1 MHLTYKSNYMKK
13 LFSFFVVFVGI
24 FFSSKI
30 NAQDFRIGFP
40 RIEIGPRPDEK
51 SVSLQSM
58 DVQVEIFGNLSK
70 TTTTLVFSNSSNRNL
85 EGNLVFPLPENTTIS
100 GYAIDINGKLR
111 NAVPI
116 TKARAVEVF
125 ESIQKQNI
133 DPGIVEKVEGNNF
146 RTRIS
151 PIPAKGSRTIQ
162 LSYYQELK
170 LDKSAYQYQLPLD
183 SSKKISKFNLTTKI
197 YNADGKPQLIESPDG
212 SFNFSENSNIYEANL
227 SKTDFMPKKSLIINL
242 PKKPNNVESF
252 VQKNVDGSVY
262 FYANLLVDAKSQ
274 PKVWSKNIGIIWDNS
289 LSGLKRNHKKE
300 LEFLGQIISQQKN
313 LNIEVSLLNISL
325 EKSKV
330 FQIKNGDWSE
340 LKKYLENVTYDGG
353 TNYAKILPANL
364 KADEYLMF
372 SDGISSFGSNIFN
385 IDKPFYTITSSP
397 TSNYGVLKMIA
408 QKVGGKFINLNE
420 NSVENAFKQIN
431 ESSVQFLGIINNVAG
446 EVYPIS
452 TNEVNNGISIAG
464 ISQYPNGKLMMMFGR
479 NGKVKFNKELDLS
492 KATQNLEIS
501 KIWAQSK
508 VNTLELNPEQ
518 NKTEIELIGKQF
530 SIVTSN
536 TSLIVLENVSDYVKY
551 KINPPTELQ
560 NEFNKLSKQGFEQ
573 KETRQADLLKNA
585 IAKAKELKE
594 WWKKDFKY
602 VKPKYPK
609 PVADSANID
618 DVLEGRV
625 YGVQTRTAQ
634 ADMVMPEPQAM
645 PVMAEV
651 EASSNMRIRGVSSL
665 SNSADKKMKSEESS
679 SVPEIKMVNIKSDK
693 EYMKLIEASKNPY
706 QTYLDLRKEYAET
719 PGFYF
724 DVATF
729 FFQKKERE
737 TGLKIL
743 SSIADLGLEDAEL
756 YKMLAYK
763 LKEIEEYQT
772 ELFITKKVLDWRP
785 FDAQSYRDY
794 ALALQDNEQYQPALE
809 HLYKV
814 LTNDYSIEFANRDRD
829 ITEIIVPEINNLIS
843 LHRKELNLS
852 GINKDVIVDIP
863 VDIRV
868 VMNWNK
874 DMTDIDLWVTDP
886 NGEKCFYGH
895 RTTAIGGRIS
905 EDVTQGFGPEQFML
919 KKAIK
924 GKYKIE
930 TNFFA
935 ERQMSISGPTTIS
948 AEIYLMYSSGKQVK
962 KMITFQNNN
971 PNGGGEGI
979 LVGEF
984 EF

>member
-1 MHLTYKSNYMKK
+1 MKR
-13 LFSFFVVFVGI
+13 LFSFFFVFVGM
-24 FFSSKI
+24 FFSTKI
-30 NAQDFRIGFP
+30 NAQDIRIGVP
-40 RIEIGPRPDEK
+40 RIEIGERPDEN

-58 DVQVEIFGNLSK
+58 DVQVEIFGNLAK
-70 TTTTLVFSNSSNRNL
+70 TTTTLVFTNSSNRNL
-85 EGNLVFPLPENTTIS
+85 EGNLVFPLPENTTVS

-111 NAVPI
+111 NAVPV

-125 ESIQKQNI
+125 ESIQKQNV
-133 DPGIVEKVEGNNF
+133 DPGIIEKVEGNNF

-170 LDKSAYQYQLPLD
+170 LDKSSYQYHLPLD
-183 SSKKISKFNLTTKI
+183 SSKKIAKFNLTTKV
-197 YNADGKPQLIESPDG
+197 YNAAGKPQLVETPDG

-227 SKTDFMPKKSLIINL
+227 SKTDFTPKKSLIINL
-242 PKKPNNVESF
+242 PKSPNNVESF

-262 FYANLLVDAKSQ
+262 FYANLLVEGKSQ

-289 LSGLKRNHKKE
+289 LSGLKRNHQKE
-300 LEFLGQIISQQKN
+300 LEFLDKIISQQKS

-325 EKSKV
+325 EKSRL

-353 TNYAKILPANL
+353 TNYAKILPTNL
-364 KADEYLMF
+364 KAEEYLLF

-385 IDKPFYTITSSP
+385 IDKPFYTIASSP

-431 ESSVQFLGIINNVAG
+431 ESSVQFLGIINNTAG

-452 TNEVNNGISIAG
+452 TNDVNNGISIAG
-464 ISQYPNGKLMMMFGR
+464 ISQYPNAKLTMMFGR
-479 NGKVKFNKELDLS
+479 NGKVEFNKELDLS

-508 VNTLELNPEQ
+508 VNYLELNPEQ
-518 NKTEIELIGKQF
+518 NKTEIEEIGKQF

-551 KINPPTELQ
+551 KINPPAELQ

-573 KETRQADLLKNA
+573 KETRKADLLKNA
-585 IAKAKELKE
+585 IAKTKELKE
-594 WWKKDFKY
+594 WWNKDFKY

-609 PVADSANID
+609 PVGDSAMAI
-618 DVLEGRV
+618 EET
-625 YGVQTRTAQ
+625 VQVQ
-634 ADMVMPEPQAM
+634 HVMPEPRTTAVMESESSADIQAM
-645 PVMAEV
+645 VVTANGVRRESRSLGY
-651 EASSNMRIRGVSSL
+651 ASANFVS
-665 SNSADKKMKSEESS
+665 DKKMKDESS
-679 SVPEIKMVNIKSDK
+679 ASVPEIKIVNVKSDK

-706 QTYLDLRKEYAET
+706 QTYLDLRKDYAET
-719 PGFYF
+719 PAYYF

-794 ALALQDNEQYQPALE
+794 ALALQDNEQYQSALE
-809 HLYKV
+809 YLYKV
-814 LTNDYSIEFANRDRD
+814 LTNDYSVEIATRDRD
-829 ITEIIVPEINNLIS
+829 ITEIIVPEINNLVS
-843 LHRKELNLS
+843 LHRRELNLS
-852 GINKDVIVDIP
+852 TINKDIIVELP

-895 RTTAIGGRIS
+895 RTTAIGGRMS

-930 TNFFA
+930 TNFFG
-935 ERQMSISGPTTIS
+935 ERQMSISGSTTIS

-962 KMITFQNNN
+962 KMITFQNNK
-971 PNGGGEGI
+971 PNSGGEGI

>member
-1 MHLTYKSNYMKK
+1 MKK
-13 LFSFFVVFVGI
+13 LFSFFFVFVGM
-24 FFSSKI
+24 FFSTKI
-30 NAQDFRIGFP
+30 NAQDIRIGFP
-40 RIEIGPRPDEK
+40 RIEIGERPDEN

-58 DVQVEIFGNLSK
+58 DVQVEIFGNLAK
-70 TTTTLVFSNSSNRNL
+70 TTTTLVFTNSSSRNL
-85 EGNLVFPLPENTTIS
+85 EGNLVFPLPENTTVS

-111 NAVPI
+111 NAVPV
-116 TKARAVEVF
+116 TKVRAVEVF

-133 DPGIVEKVEGNNF
+133 DPGIIEKVEGNNF

-170 LDKSAYQYQLPLD
+170 LDKSSYQYHLPLD
-183 SSKKISKFNLTTKI
+183 ASKKIAKFNLTTKV
-197 YNADGKPQLIESPDG
+197 YSAAGKPQLVEAPDG
-212 SFNFSENSNIYEANL
+212 SFSFSENSNIYEANL

-242 PKKPNNVESF
+242 PKSPNNVESF

-289 LSGLKRNHKKE
+289 LSGLKRNHQKE
-300 LEFLGQIISQQKN
+300 LEFLDKIISQQKN

-325 EKSKV
+325 EKSRL
-330 FQIKNGDWSE
+330 FQIQNGDWSE

-353 TNYAKILPANL
+353 TNYAKILPTNL
-364 KADEYLMF
+364 KADEYLLF
-372 SDGISSFGSNIFN
+372 SDGISSFGANIFN
-385 IDKPFYTITSSP
+385 VDKPFYTIASSP

-431 ESSVQFLGIINNVAG
+431 ESSVQFLGIINNTAG

-452 TNEVNNGISIAG
+452 TNDVNNGISIAG
-464 ISQYPNGKLMMMFGR
+464 ISQYPNAKLTMMFGR
-479 NGKVKFNKELDLS
+479 NGKVEFNKELDLS

-508 VNTLELNPEQ
+508 VNYLELNPEQ
-518 NKTEIELIGKQF
+518 NKTEIEEIGKQF

-551 KINPPTELQ
+551 KINPPVELQ
-560 NEFNKLSKQGFEQ
+560 NEFNRLSKQGFEQ
-573 KETRQADLLKNA
+573 NETRKADLLKNA
-585 IAKAKELKE
+585 IVKAKELKE

-602 VKPKYPK
+602 IKPKYPK
-609 PVADSANID
+609 PVGDSTTY
-618 DVLEGRV
+618 LEET
-625 YGVQTRTAQ
+625 VQVN
-634 ADMVMPEPQAM
+634 MVMPEPRTTAVMEMESSAEQAM
-645 PVMAEV
+645 VVTANGVRRESRSLGY
-651 EASSNMRIRGVSSL
+651 ASANFV
-665 SNSADKKMKSEESS
+665 ADKKMKDESS
-679 SVPEIKMVNIKSDK
+679 ASVPEIKIVNVKSDK

-706 QTYLDLRKEYAET
+706 QTYLDLRNDYAET
-719 PGFYF
+719 PAYYF

-772 ELFITKKVLDWRP
+772 ELFITKKVLEWRP

-794 ALALQDNEQYQPALE
+794 ALALQDNEQYQSALE
-809 HLYKV
+809 YLYKV
-814 LTNDYSIEFANRDRD
+814 LTNDYSVEITTRDRD
-829 ITEIIVPEINNLIS
+829 ITEIIVPEVNNLIS

-852 GINKDVIVDIP
+852 KINKDIIVDIP

-874 DMTDIDLWVTDP
+874 DMTVIDLWVTDP

-895 RTTAIGGRIS
+895 RTTAIGGRMS

-930 TNFFA
+930 TNFFG

-948 AEIYLMYSSGKQVK
+948 AEIYLMYSSGKQMK
-962 KMITFQNNN
+962 KMITFQNNK
-971 PNGGGEGI
+971 PNSSGEGI

>member
-1 MHLTYKSNYMKK
+1 MKK
-13 LFSFFVVFVGI
+13 LFSFFFVFVGM
-24 FFSSKI
+24 FFSTKI
-30 NAQDFRIGFP
+30 NAQDIRIGFP
-40 RIEIGPRPDEK
+40 RIEIGERPDEN

-58 DVQVEIFGNLSK
+58 DVQVEIFGNLAK
-70 TTTTLVFSNSSNRNL
+70 TTTTLVFTNSSSRNL
-85 EGNLVFPLPENTTIS
+85 EGNLVFPLPENTTVS
-100 GYAIDINGKLR
+100 GYAIDVNGKLR

-116 TKARAVEVF
+116 TKVRAVEVF
-125 ESIQKQNI
+125 ENIQKQNV
-133 DPGIVEKVEGNNF
+133 DPGIIEKVEGNNF

-151 PIPAKGSRTIQ
+151 PILARGSRTIQ

-170 LDKSAYQYQLPLD
+170 LDKSSYQYHLPLD
-183 SSKKISKFNLTTKI
+183 SSKKIAKFNLTTKV
-197 YNADGKPQLIESPDG
+197 YSAAGKPQLVETPDG

-227 SKTDFMPKKSLIINL
+227 SKTDFTPKKSLIINL
-242 PKKPNNVESF
+242 PKSPNNVESF

-262 FYANLLVDAKSQ
+262 FYANLLVEGKSQ

-289 LSGLKRNHKKE
+289 LSGLKRNHQKE
-300 LEFLGQIISQQKN
+300 LEFLDKIISQQKN
-313 LNIEVSLLNISL
+313 LNIEVSLLNIFL
-325 EKSKV
+325 EKSRL

-353 TNYAKILPANL
+353 TNYAKILPTNL
-364 KADEYLMF
+364 KADEYLLF

-385 IDKPFYTITSSP
+385 IDKPFYTIASSP

-408 QKVGGKFINLNE
+408 QKVGGRFINLNE
-420 NSVENAFKQIN
+420 NSAENEFKQIN
-431 ESSVQFLGIINNVAG
+431 ESSVQFLGIINNTAG

-452 TNEVNNGISIAG
+452 TNDVSNGISISG
-464 ISQYPNGKLMMMFGR
+464 ISQYPNAKLTMMFGR
-479 NGKVKFNKELDLS
+479 NGKVEFNKELDLS

-508 VNTLELNPEQ
+508 VNYLELNPEQ
-518 NKTEIELIGKQF
+518 NKTEIEEIGKQF

-551 KINPPTELQ
+551 KINPPAELQ

-573 KETRQADLLKNA
+573 KEIRKNDLLKNA

-609 PVADSANID
+609 PIVDSASVSE
-618 DVLEGRV
+618 VLQGRV
-625 YGVQTRTAQ
+625 QGIAIEER
-634 ADMVMPEPQAM
+634 E
-645 PVMAEV
+645 
-651 EASSNMRIRGVSSL
+651 VSSAEL
-665 SNSADKKMKSEESS
+665 ESVVVSGYALRRSERRANNANMLVADKKMKDESS
-679 SVPEIKMVNIKSDK
+679 ASVPEIKIVNVKSDK

-706 QTYLDLRKEYAET
+706 QTYLDLRKDYAET
-719 PGFYF
+719 PAYYF

-729 FFQKKERE
+729 FFQKKEKE

-772 ELFITKKVLDWRP
+772 ELFITKRVLDWRP

-794 ALALQDNEQYQPALE
+794 ALALQDNEQYQSALE
-809 HLYKV
+809 YLYKV
-814 LTNDYSIEFANRDRD
+814 LTNDYSVEIANRDRD

-852 GINKDVIVDIP
+852 KINKGIIADIP

-868 VMNWNK
+868 VINWNK

-895 RTTAIGGRIS
+895 RTTAIGGRMS

-930 TNFFA
+930 TNFFG

-962 KMITFQNNN
+962 KMITFQNNK
-971 PNGGGEGI
+971 PNSGGEGI

>member
-1 MHLTYKSNYMKK
+1 MKK
-13 LFSFFVVFVGI
+13 LFSFFFVFVGM
-24 FFSSKI
+24 FFSTKI
-30 NAQDFRIGFP
+30 NAQDIRIGFP
-40 RIEIGPRPDEK
+40 RIEIGERPDEN

-58 DVQVEIFGNLSK
+58 DVQVEIFGNLAK
-70 TTTTLVFSNSSNRNL
+70 TTTTLVFTNSSSRNL
-85 EGNLVFPLPENTTIS
+85 EGNLVFPLPENTTVS

-111 NAVPI
+111 NAVPV
-116 TKARAVEVF
+116 TKVRAVEVF
-125 ESIQKQNI
+125 EIIQKQNI
-133 DPGIVEKVEGNNF
+133 DPGIIEKVEGNNF

-170 LDKSAYQYQLPLD
+170 LDKSSYQYHLPLD
-183 SSKKISKFNLTTKI
+183 SSKKIAKFNLTTKV
-197 YNADGKPQLIESPDG
+197 YNAAGKPQLIETPDG

-227 SKTDFMPKKSLIINL
+227 SKKDFTPKKSLIINL
-242 PKKPNNVESF
+242 PKSPNNVESF

-289 LSGLKRNHKKE
+289 LSGLKRNHQKE
-300 LEFLGQIISQQKN
+300 LEFLDKIISQQKN
-313 LNIEVSLLNISL
+313 LNIEVSLLNFSL
-325 EKSKV
+325 EKSRF

-353 TNYAKILPANL
+353 TNYAKILPTNL
-364 KADEYLMF
+364 KADEYLLF

-385 IDKPFYTITSSP
+385 IDKPFYTIASSP

-431 ESSVQFLGIINNVAG
+431 ESSVQFLGIINNTAG

-452 TNEVNNGISIAG
+452 INDVNNGISIAG
-464 ISQYPNGKLMMMFGR
+464 ISQYPNAKLTMMFGR
-479 NGKVKFNKELDLS
+479 NGKVEFNKELDLS

-508 VNTLELNPEQ
+508 VNYLELNPEQ
-518 NKTEIELIGKQF
+518 NKTEIEEIGKQF

-551 KINPPTELQ
+551 KINPPAELQ
-560 NEFNKLSKQGFEQ
+560 NEFNRLSKQGFEQ
-573 KETRQADLLKNA
+573 NETRKADLLKNA

-602 VKPKYPK
+602 IKPKYPK
-609 PVADSANID
+609 PVGDSTTY
-618 DVLEGRV
+618 LEET
-625 YGVQTRTAQ
+625 VQVN
-634 ADMVMPEPQAM
+634 MVMPEPRTTAVMEMESSAEQAM
-645 PVMAEV
+645 VVTANGVRRESRSLGY
-651 EASSNMRIRGVSSL
+651 ASANFV
-665 SNSADKKMKSEESS
+665 ADKKMKDESS
-679 SVPEIKMVNIKSDK
+679 ASVPEIKIVNVKSDK

-706 QTYLDLRKEYAET
+706 QTYLDLRNDYAET
-719 PGFYF
+719 PAYYF

-772 ELFITKKVLDWRP
+772 ELFITKKVLEWRP

-794 ALALQDNEQYQPALE
+794 ALALQDNEQYQSALE
-809 HLYKV
+809 YLYKV
-814 LTNDYSIEFANRDRD
+814 LTNDYSVEITTRDRD
-829 ITEIIVPEINNLIS
+829 ITEIIVPEVNNLIS

-852 GINKDVIVDIP
+852 KINKDIIVDIP

-895 RTTAIGGRIS
+895 RTTAIGGRMS

-930 TNFFA
+930 TNFFG

-948 AEIYLMYSSGKQVK
+948 AEIYLMYSSGKQMK
-962 KMITFQNNN
+962 KMITFQNNK
-971 PNGGGEGI
+971 PNSSGEGI

>member
-1 MHLTYKSNYMKK
+1 M
-13 LFSFFVVFVGI
+13 
-24 FFSSKI
+24 FFSTKI
-30 NAQDFRIGFP
+30 NAQDIRIGFP
-40 RIEIGPRPDEK
+40 RIEIGERPDEN

-58 DVQVEIFGNLSK
+58 DVQVEIFGNLAK
-70 TTTTLVFSNSSNRNL
+70 TTTTLVFTNSSSRNL
-85 EGNLVFPLPENTTIS
+85 EGNLVFPLPENTTVS

-111 NAVPI
+111 NAVPV
-116 TKARAVEVF
+116 TKVRAVEVF
-125 ESIQKQNI
+125 EIIQKQNI
-133 DPGIVEKVEGNNF
+133 DPGIIEKVEGNNF

-170 LDKSAYQYQLPLD
+170 LDKSSYQYHLPLD
-183 SSKKISKFNLTTKI
+183 ASKKIAKFNLTTKV
-197 YNADGKPQLIESPDG
+197 YSAAGKPQLVEAPDG
-212 SFNFSENSNIYEANL
+212 SFSFSENSNIYEANL

-242 PKKPNNVESF
+242 PKSPNNVESF

-289 LSGLKRNHKKE
+289 LSGLKRNHQKE
-300 LEFLGQIISQQKN
+300 LEFLDKIISQQKN

-325 EKSKV
+325 EKSRL
-330 FQIKNGDWSE
+330 FQIQNGDWSE

-353 TNYAKILPANL
+353 TNYAKILPTNL
-364 KADEYLMF
+364 KADEYLLF
-372 SDGISSFGSNIFN
+372 SDGISSFGANIFN
-385 IDKPFYTITSSP
+385 VDKPFYTIASSP

-431 ESSVQFLGIINNVAG
+431 ESSVQFLGIINNTAG

-452 TNEVNNGISIAG
+452 TNDVNNGISIAG
-464 ISQYPNGKLMMMFGR
+464 ISQYPNAKLTMMFGR
-479 NGKVKFNKELDLS
+479 NGKVEFNKELDLS

-508 VNTLELNPEQ
+508 VNYLELNLEQ
-518 NKTEIELIGKQF
+518 HKTEIEEIGKQF

-551 KINPPTELQ
+551 KINPPAELQ
-560 NEFNKLSKQGFEQ
+560 NEFNRLSKQGFEQ
-573 KETRQADLLKNA
+573 NETRKADLLKNA

-602 VKPKYPK
+602 IKPKYPK
-609 PVADSANID
+609 PVGDSTTY
-618 DVLEGRV
+618 LEET
-625 YGVQTRTAQ
+625 VQVN
-634 ADMVMPEPQAM
+634 MVMPEPRTTAVMEMESRAEQAM
-645 PVMAEV
+645 VVTANGVRRESRSLGY
-651 EASSNMRIRGVSSL
+651 ASANFV
-665 SNSADKKMKSEESS
+665 ADKKMKDESS
-679 SVPEIKMVNIKSDK
+679 ASVPEIKIVNVKSDK

-706 QTYLDLRKEYAET
+706 QTYLDLRNDYAET
-719 PGFYF
+719 PAYYF

-772 ELFITKKVLDWRP
+772 ELFITKKVLEWRP

-794 ALALQDNEQYQPALE
+794 ALALQDNEQYQSALE
-809 HLYKV
+809 YLYKV
-814 LTNDYSIEFANRDRD
+814 LTNDYSVEIATRDRN
-829 ITEIIVPEINNLIS
+829 ITEIIVPEINNLVS

-852 GINKDVIVDIP
+852 KINKDIIVDIP

-895 RTTAIGGRIS
+895 RTTAIGGRMS

-930 TNFFA
+930 TNFFG

-962 KMITFQNNN
+962 KMITFQNNK
-971 PNGGGEGI
+971 PNSSGEGI

>member
-1 MHLTYKSNYMKK
+1 MKK
-13 LFSFFVVFVGI
+13 LFSFFFVFVGM
-24 FFSSKI
+24 FFSTKI
-30 NAQDFRIGFP
+30 NAQDIRIGFP
-40 RIEIGPRPDEK
+40 RIEIGERPDEN

-58 DVQVEIFGNLSK
+58 DVQVEIFGNLAK
-70 TTTTLVFSNSSNRNL
+70 TTTTIVFTNSSSRNL
-85 EGNLVFPLPENTTIS
+85 EGNLVFPLPENTTVS

-111 NAVPI
+111 NAVPV
-116 TKARAVEVF
+116 TKVRAVEVF

-133 DPGIVEKVEGNNF
+133 DPGIIEKVEGNNF

-170 LDKSAYQYQLPLD
+170 LDKSSYQYHLPLD
-183 SSKKISKFNLTTKI
+183 SSKKIAKFNLTTKV
-197 YNADGKPQLIESPDG
+197 YNAAGKPQLIETPDG

-227 SKTDFMPKKSLIINL
+227 SKTDFTPKKSLIINL
-242 PKKPNNVESF
+242 PKSPNNVESF

-289 LSGLKRNHKKE
+289 LSGLKRNHQKE
-300 LEFLGQIISQQKN
+300 LEFLDKIISQQKN
-313 LNIEVSLLNISL
+313 LNIEVSLLNFSL
-325 EKSKV
+325 EKSRF

-353 TNYAKILPANL
+353 TNYAKILPASL
-364 KADEYLMF
+364 KADEYLLF

-385 IDKPFYTITSSP
+385 IDKPFYTIASSP

-431 ESSVQFLGIINNVAG
+431 ESSVQFLGIINNTAG

-452 TNEVNNGISIAG
+452 TNDVNNGISISG
-464 ISQYPNGKLMMMFGR
+464 ISQYPNAKLMMMFGR
-479 NGKVKFNKELDLS
+479 NGKVEFNKELDLS

-508 VNTLELNPEQ
+508 VNYLELNLEQ
-518 NKTEIELIGKQF
+518 YKTEIEEIGKQF

-551 KINPPTELQ
+551 KINPPAELQ
-560 NEFNKLSKQGFEQ
+560 SEFNKLSKQGFEQ
-573 KETRQADLLKNA
+573 NETRKADLLKNA

-602 VKPKYPK
+602 IKPKYPK
-609 PVADSANID
+609 PVGDSTTY
-618 DVLEGRV
+618 LEET
-625 YGVQTRTAQ
+625 VQVN
-634 ADMVMPEPQAM
+634 MVMPEPRTTAVMEMESSAEQAM
-645 PVMAEV
+645 VVTANGVRRESRSLGY
-651 EASSNMRIRGVSSL
+651 ASANFV
-665 SNSADKKMKSEESS
+665 ADKKMKDETSA
-679 SVPEIKMVNIKSDK
+679 SVPEIKIVNVKSDK

-706 QTYLDLRKEYAET
+706 QTYLDLRKDYAET
-719 PGFYF
+719 PAYYF

-729 FFQKKERE
+729 FFQKKEKE

-794 ALALQDNEQYQPALE
+794 ALALQDNEQYQSALE
-809 HLYKV
+809 YLYKV
-814 LTNDYSIEFANRDRD
+814 LTNDYSVEIANRDRD
-829 ITEIIVPEINNLIS
+829 ITEIIVPEVNNLIS

-852 GINKDVIVDIP
+852 KINKDIIVDIP

-895 RTTAIGGRIS
+895 RTTAIGGRMS

-930 TNFFA
+930 TNFFG

-962 KMITFQNNN
+962 KMITFQNNK
-971 PNGGGEGI
+971 PNSGGEGI

>member
-1 MHLTYKSNYMKK
+1 M
-13 LFSFFVVFVGI
+13 LFST
-24 FFSSKI
+24 KI
-30 NAQDFRIGFP
+30 IAQDIRIGFP
-40 RIEIGPRPDEK
+40 RIEIGERPDEN

-58 DVQVEIFGNLSK
+58 DVQVEIFGNLAK
-70 TTTTLVFSNSSNRNL
+70 TTTTLVFTNSSSRNL
-85 EGNLVFPLPENTTIS
+85 EGNLVFPLPENTTVS

-111 NAVPI
+111 NAVPV

-133 DPGIVEKVEGNNF
+133 DPGIIEKVEGNNF

-170 LDKSAYQYQLPLD
+170 LDKSSYQYHLPLD
-183 SSKKISKFNLTTKI
+183 SSKKIAKFNLTTKV
-197 YNADGKPQLIESPDG
+197 YSAAGKPQLVETPDG

-227 SKTDFMPKKSLIINL
+227 SKTDFTPKKSLIINL
-242 PKKPNNVESF
+242 PKSPNNVESF

-262 FYANLLVDAKSQ
+262 FYANLLVEGKSQ

-289 LSGLKRNHKKE
+289 LSGLKRNHQKE
-300 LEFLGQIISQQKN
+300 LEFLDKIISQQKN
-313 LNIEVSLLNISL
+313 LNIEVSLLNFSL
-325 EKSKV
+325 EKSRF

-353 TNYAKILPANL
+353 TNYAKILPASL
-364 KADEYLMF
+364 KADEYLLF

-385 IDKPFYTITSSP
+385 IDKPFYTIASSP

-431 ESSVQFLGIINNVAG
+431 ESSVQFLGIINNTAG

-452 TNEVNNGISIAG
+452 TNDVNNGISISG
-464 ISQYPNGKLMMMFGR
+464 ISQYPNAKLMMMFGR
-479 NGKVKFNKELDLS
+479 NGKVEFNKELDLS

-508 VNTLELNPEQ
+508 VNYLELNLEQ
-518 NKTEIELIGKQF
+518 YKTEIEEIGKQF

-551 KINPPTELQ
+551 KINPPAELQ
-560 NEFNKLSKQGFEQ
+560 NEFNRLSKQGFEQ
-573 KETRQADLLKNA
+573 NETRKADLLKNA

-602 VKPKYPK
+602 IKPKYPK
-609 PVADSANID
+609 PVGDSTTY
-618 DVLEGRV
+618 LEET
-625 YGVQTRTAQ
+625 VQVN
-634 ADMVMPEPQAM
+634 MVMPEPRTTAVMEMESSAEQAM
-645 PVMAEV
+645 VVTANGVRRESRSLGY
-651 EASSNMRIRGVSSL
+651 ASANFV
-665 SNSADKKMKSEESS
+665 ADKKMKDESS
-679 SVPEIKMVNIKSDK
+679 ASVPEIKIVNVKSDK

-706 QTYLDLRKEYAET
+706 QTYLDLRKDYAET
-719 PGFYF
+719 PAYYF

-729 FFQKKERE
+729 FFQKKEKE

-794 ALALQDNEQYQPALE
+794 ALALQDNEQYQSALE
-809 HLYKV
+809 YLYKV
-814 LTNDYSIEFANRDRD
+814 LTNDYSVEIANRDRD
-829 ITEIIVPEINNLIS
+829 ITEIIVPEVNNLIS

-852 GINKDVIVDIP
+852 KINKDIIVDIP

-895 RTTAIGGRIS
+895 RTTAIGGRMS

-930 TNFFA
+930 TNFFG

-962 KMITFQNNN
+962 KMITFQNNK
-971 PNGGGEGI
+971 PNSGGEGI

>member
-1 MHLTYKSNYMKK
+1 MKK

-30 NAQDFRIGFP
+30 NAQDIRIGFP

-58 DVQVEIFGNLSK
+58 DVQVEIFGNLAK
-70 TTTTLVFSNSSNRNL
+70 TTTTLIFSNSSNRNL

-111 NAVPI
+111 NAVPV

-170 LDKSAYQYQLPLD
+170 LYKSAYQYQLPLD
-183 SSKKISKFNLTTKI
+183 SSKKIEKFNLITKV

-227 SKTDFMPKKSLIINL
+227 SKTDFTPKKSLIINL

-262 FYANLLVDAKSQ
+262 FYANFLVDAKFQ
-274 PKVWSKNIGIIWDNS
+274 PKVWSKNMGIIWDNS

-300 LEFLGQIISQQKN
+300 LEFLGQIISQEKN

-353 TNYAKILPANL
+353 TNYAKILPTNL

-464 ISQYPNGKLMMMFGR
+464 ISQYPNAKLTMMFGR
-479 NGKVKFNKELDLS
+479 NGKVEFNKELDLS
-492 KATQNLEIS
+492 KATQNLEII

-551 KINPPTELQ
+551 KINPPAELQ

-573 KETRQADLLKNA
+573 KEIRKNDLLKNA
-585 IAKAKELKE
+585 VAKAKELKE

-602 VKPKYPK
+602 IKPKYPK
-609 PVADSANID
+609 PVADSTTY
-618 DVLEGRV
+618 LEET
-625 YGVQTRTAQ
+625 VQVN
-634 ADMVMPEPQAM
+634 MVMPEPQAM
-645 PVMAEV
+645 PVMA

-794 ALALQDNEQYQPALE
+794 ALALQDNEQYQSALE

-886 NGEKCFYGH
+886 NVEKCFYGH

>member
-1 MHLTYKSNYMKK
+1 MKK
-13 LFSFFVVFVGI
+13 LFSFFVLFVGI

-30 NAQDFRIGFP
+30 IAQDIRIGIP
-40 RIEIGPRPDEK
+40 RIEIGDRPDEK
-51 SVSLQSM
+51 SVHLQSM
-58 DVQVEIFGNLSK
+58 DVQVEIFGNLAK
-70 TTTTLVFSNSSNRNL
+70 TTTTLVFANSSSRNL
-85 EGNLVFPLPENTTIS
+85 EGNLVFPLPENTTVS
-100 GYAIDINGKLR
+100 GYAIDMNGKLR
-111 NAVPI
+111 DAVAV

-125 ESIQKQNI
+125 ESIQKQNV
-133 DPGIVEKVEGNNF
+133 DPGIIEKVEGNNF

-151 PIPAKGSRTIQ
+151 PIPGRGTRTIQ

-170 LDKSAYQYQLPLD
+170 LSKSAYQYHLPLD
-183 SSKKISKFNLTTKI
+183 SSKKISKFNLTTKV
-197 YNADGKPQLIESPDG
+197 YNSTGKPQLIESPDG
-212 SFNFSENSNIYEANL
+212 SFNFSENSNIYEASL
-227 SKTDFMPKKSLIINL
+227 SKTDFTPKKSLLINV
-242 PKKPNNVESF
+242 PKTENRVELF
-252 VQKNVDGSVY
+252 IQKNIDGSVY
-262 FYANLLVDAKSQ
+262 FYANALVDEKPQA
-274 PKVWSKNIGIIWDNS
+274 KVWSKNIGIIWDNS

-300 LEFLGQIISQQKN
+300 LELLDKLISQQKN
-313 LNIEVSLLNISL
+313 LNIEVSLLNITL
-325 EKSKV
+325 GKGRL
-330 FQIKNGDWSE
+330 FQIKNGEWSE
-340 LKKYLENVTYDGG
+340 LKNYLENVTYDGG
-353 TNYAKILPANL
+353 TNYAKILPTNL
-364 KADEYLMF
+364 KADEYLLF

-385 IDKPFYTITSSP
+385 VDKPFYTVASSP

-408 QKVGGKFINLNE
+408 QKVGGKLINLNE
-420 NSVENAFKQIN
+420 SSVENAFKQLN
-431 ESSVQFLGIINNVAG
+431 ASSAQFLGIINNTAG

-464 ISQYPNGKLMMMFGR
+464 ISQYPNAKLTMMFGR
-479 NGKVKFNKELDLS
+479 NGKVEFQKELDLG
-492 KATQNLEIS
+492 KAVQNLDIS

-508 VNTLELNPEQ
+508 VNVLELNSEQ
-518 NKTEIELIGKQF
+518 NKTEIEEIGKQF
-530 SIVTSN
+530 SIVTSH

-560 NEFNKLSKQGFEQ
+560 KEYNDLLKQGVLN
-573 KETRQADLLKNA
+573 KENRKADLLQNA

-594 WWKKDFKY
+594 WWKKDFKP
-602 VKPKYPK
+602 VKSKYPK
-609 PVADSANID
+609 PVTDSTSVDRI
-618 DVLEGRV
+618 LEGRV
-625 YGVQTRTAQ
+625 PGIQNENSERNARYAQETVMYDVISGTSGVANVM
-634 ADMVMPEPQAM
+634 MVRN
-645 PVMAEV
+645 
-651 EASSNMRIRGVSSL
+651 ASLEKN
-665 SNSADKKMKSEESS
+665 MKSEESV

-719 PGFYF
+719 PAYYF
-724 DVATF
+724 DVAAF

-737 TGLKIL
+737 IGLKIL

-763 LKEIEEYQT
+763 LKEIEEYPT
-772 ELFITKKVLDWRP
+772 ELFITKKILDWRP

-794 ALALQDNEQYQPALE
+794 ALALQDNGQYQTALE

-814 LTNDYSIEFANRDRD
+814 LTNDYSVEIANRDRD
-829 ITEIIVPEINNLIS
+829 ITEIIVPEVNNLVS
-843 LHRKELNLS
+843 LYRKDLNLA
-852 GINKDVIVDIP
+852 GINKDIIVDIP

-895 RTTAIGGRIS
+895 RTTAIGGRMS

-971 PNGGGEGI
+971 PDRGGEGI

>member
-1 MHLTYKSNYMKK
+1 MKK
-13 LFSFFVVFVGI
+13 LFSFFVLFVGI

-30 NAQDFRIGFP
+30 IAQDIRIGIP
-40 RIEIGPRPDEK
+40 RIEIGDRPDEK
-51 SVSLQSM
+51 SVHLQSM
-58 DVQVEIFGNLSK
+58 DVQVEIFGNLAK
-70 TTTTLVFSNSSNRNL
+70 TTTTLVFANSSSRNL
-85 EGNLVFPLPENTTIS
+85 EGNLVFPLPENTTVS
-100 GYAIDINGKLR
+100 GYAIDMNGKLR
-111 NAVPI
+111 DAVAV
-116 TKARAVEVF
+116 TKTRAVEVF
-125 ESIQKQNI
+125 ESIQKQNV
-133 DPGIVEKVEGNNF
+133 DPGIIEKVEGNNF

-151 PIPAKGSRTIQ
+151 PISGRGTRTIQ

-170 LDKSAYQYQLPLD
+170 LSKSAYQYHLPLD
-183 SSKKISKFNLTTKI
+183 SSKKISKFNLTTKV
-197 YNADGKPQLIESPDG
+197 YNSTGKPQLIESPDG
-212 SFNFSENSNIYEANL
+212 SFNFSENSNIYEASL
-227 SKTDFMPKKSLIINL
+227 SKTDFTPKKSLLINV
-242 PKKPNNVESF
+242 PKTENRVELF
-252 VQKNVDGSVY
+252 IQKNIDGSVY
-262 FYANLLVDAKSQ
+262 FYANALVDEKPQA
-274 PKVWSKNIGIIWDNS
+274 KVWSKNIGIIWDNS

-300 LEFLGQIISQQKN
+300 LELLDKLISQQKN
-313 LNIEVSLLNISL
+313 LNIEVSLLNITL
-325 EKSKV
+325 GKGRL
-330 FQIKNGDWSE
+330 FQIKNGEWSE
-340 LKKYLENVTYDGG
+340 LKNYLENVTYDGG
-353 TNYAKILPANL
+353 TNYAKILPTNL
-364 KADEYLMF
+364 KADEYLLF

-385 IDKPFYTITSSP
+385 VDKPFYTVASSP
-397 TSNYGVLKMIA
+397 ASNYGVLKMIA
-408 QKVGGKFINLNE
+408 QKVGGKLINLNE
-420 NSVENAFKQIN
+420 NSVENAFKQLN
-431 ESSVQFLGIINNVAG
+431 ASSAQFLGIINNTAG

-464 ISQYPNGKLMMMFGR
+464 ISQYPNAKLTMMFGR
-479 NGKVKFNKELDLS
+479 NGKVEFQKELDLG
-492 KATQNLEIS
+492 KAVQNLEIS

-508 VNTLELNPEQ
+508 VNVLELNSEQ
-518 NKTEIELIGKQF
+518 NKMEIEEIGKQF
-530 SIVTSN
+530 SIVTSR

-560 NEFNKLSKQGFEQ
+560 KEYNDLLKQGVLD
-573 KETRQADLLKNA
+573 KENRKADLLQNA

-594 WWKKDFKY
+594 WWKKDFKP
-602 VKPKYPK
+602 VKSKYPK
-609 PVADSANID
+609 PVTDSTSVDRI
-618 DVLEGRV
+618 LEGRV
-625 YGVQTRTAQ
+625 LGIQNENRERNARYAQETVMYDVISGTSGVANVM
-634 ADMVMPEPQAM
+634 MVRN
-645 PVMAEV
+645 
-651 EASSNMRIRGVSSL
+651 ASLEKN
-665 SNSADKKMKSEESS
+665 MKSEESV

-719 PGFYF
+719 PAYYF

-737 TGLKIL
+737 IGLKIL

-763 LKEIEEYQT
+763 LKEIEEYPT
-772 ELFITKKVLDWRP
+772 ELFITKKILDWRP

-794 ALALQDNEQYQPALE
+794 ALALQDNGQYQTALE

-814 LTNDYSIEFANRDRD
+814 LTNDYSVEIANRDRD
-829 ITEIIVPEINNLIS
+829 ITEIIVPEVNNLVS
-843 LHRKELNLS
+843 LHRKDLNLA
-852 GINKDVIVDIP
+852 GINKDIIVDIP

-895 RTTAIGGRIS
+895 RTTAIGGRMS

-971 PNGGGEGI
+971 PDRGGEGI

>member
-1 MHLTYKSNYMKK
+1 MKK
-13 LFSFFVVFVGI
+13 LFSFFFVFVGM
-24 FFSSKI
+24 FFSTKI
-30 NAQDFRIGFP
+30 NAQDIRIGFP
-40 RIEIGPRPDEK
+40 RIEIGERPDEN

-58 DVQVEIFGNLSK
+58 DVQVEIFGNLAK
-70 TTTTLVFSNSSNRNL
+70 TTTTLVFTNSSSRNL
-85 EGNLVFPLPENTTIS
+85 EGNLVFPLPENTTVS

-111 NAVPI
+111 NAVPV
-116 TKARAVEVF
+116 TKVRAVEVF

-133 DPGIVEKVEGNNF
+133 DPGIIEKVEGNNF

-170 LDKSAYQYQLPLD
+170 LDKSSYQYHLPLD
-183 SSKKISKFNLTTKI
+183 SSKKIAKFNLTTKV
-197 YNADGKPQLIESPDG
+197 YSVAGKPQLVETPDG

-227 SKTDFMPKKSLIINL
+227 SKTDFTPKKSLIINL
-242 PKKPNNVESF
+242 PKSPNNVESF

-262 FYANLLVDAKSQ
+262 FYANLLVEGKSQ

-289 LSGLKRNHKKE
+289 LSGLKRNHQKE
-300 LEFLGQIISQQKN
+300 LEFLDKIISQQKN

-325 EKSKV
+325 EKSRL

-340 LKKYLENVTYDGG
+340 LKKYLENATYDGG
-353 TNYAKILPANL
+353 TNYAKILPTNL
-364 KADEYLMF
+364 KADEYLLF

-385 IDKPFYTITSSP
+385 IDKPFYTIASSP

-431 ESSVQFLGIINNVAG
+431 ESSVQFLGIINNTAG

-452 TNEVNNGISIAG
+452 TNDVNNGISIAG
-464 ISQYPNGKLMMMFGR
+464 ISQYPNAKLTMMFGR
-479 NGKVKFNKELDLS
+479 NGKVEFNKELDLS

-508 VNTLELNPEQ
+508 VNYLELNPEQ
-518 NKTEIELIGKQF
+518 NKIEIEEIGKQF

-551 KINPPTELQ
+551 KINPPAELQ

-573 KETRQADLLKNA
+573 KETRKADLLKNA
-585 IAKAKELKE
+585 IAKTKELKE

-609 PVADSANID
+609 PVVDSAMAI
-618 DVLEGRV
+618 EE
-625 YGVQTRTAQ
+625 TAQ
-634 ADMVMPEPQAM
+634 VQHVMPEPRTTAVMESESSADIQAM
-645 PVMAEV
+645 VVTANGVRRESRSLGY
-651 EASSNMRIRGVSSL
+651 ASANFVS
-665 SNSADKKMKSEESS
+665 DKKMKDQSS
-679 SVPEIKMVNIKSDK
+679 ASVPEIKIVNVKSDK

-706 QTYLDLRKEYAET
+706 QTYLDLRKDYAET
-719 PGFYF
+719 PAYYF

-729 FFQKKERE
+729 FFRKKERE

-794 ALALQDNEQYQPALE
+794 ALALQDNEQYQTALE
-809 HLYKV
+809 YLYKV
-814 LTNDYSIEFANRDRD
+814 LTNDYSVEIANRDRD
-829 ITEIIVPEINNLIS
+829 ITEIIVPEINNLVS
-843 LHRKELNLS
+843 LYRKELDLS
-852 GINKDVIVDIP
+852 KINKDIIADIP

-886 NGEKCFYGH
+886 NGEKCFYGN
-895 RTTAIGGRIS
+895 RTTGIGGRMS

-930 TNFFA
+930 TNFFG
-935 ERQMSISGPTTIS
+935 ERQMSISGSTTIS

-962 KMITFQNNN
+962 KMITFQNNK
-971 PNGGGEGI
+971 PNSGGEGI

>member
-1 MHLTYKSNYMKK
+1 MKK
-13 LFSFFVVFVGI
+13 LFSFFFVFVGM
-24 FFSSKI
+24 FFSTKI
-30 NAQDFRIGFP
+30 NAQDIRIGFP
-40 RIEIGPRPDEK
+40 RIEIGERPDEN

-58 DVQVEIFGNLSK
+58 DVQVEIFGNLAK
-70 TTTTLVFSNSSNRNL
+70 TTTTLVFTNSSSRNL
-85 EGNLVFPLPENTTIS
+85 EGNLVFPLPENTTVS

-111 NAVPI
+111 NAVPV
-116 TKARAVEVF
+116 TKVRAVEVF

-133 DPGIVEKVEGNNF
+133 DPGIIEKVEGNNF

-170 LDKSAYQYQLPLD
+170 LDKSSYQYHLPLD
-183 SSKKISKFNLTTKI
+183 SSKKIAKFNLTTKVF
-197 YNADGKPQLIESPDG
+197 NAAGKPQLVETPDG

-227 SKTDFMPKKSLIINL
+227 SKTDFTPKKSLIINL
-242 PKKPNNVESF
+242 PKSPNNVESF
-252 VQKNVDGSVY
+252 VQKNVDGSFY

-289 LSGLKRNHKKE
+289 LSGLKRNHQKE
-300 LEFLGQIISQQKN
+300 LEFLDKIISQQKN

-325 EKSKV
+325 EKSRL

-353 TNYAKILPANL
+353 TNYAKILPTNL
-364 KADEYLMF
+364 KADEYLLF

-385 IDKPFYTITSSP
+385 IDKPFYTIASSP

-408 QKVGGKFINLNE
+408 QKAGGKFINLNE

-431 ESSVQFLGIINNVAG
+431 ESSVQFLGIINNTAG

-452 TNEVNNGISIAG
+452 TNDVSNGISIAG
-464 ISQYPNGKLMMMFGR
+464 ISQYPNAKLTMMFGR
-479 NGKVKFNKELDLS
+479 NGKVEFNKELDLS

-508 VNTLELNPEQ
+508 VNYLELNPEQ
-518 NKTEIELIGKQF
+518 NKTEIEEIGKQF

-551 KINPPTELQ
+551 KINPPAELQ

-573 KETRQADLLKNA
+573 KETRKADLLKNA
-585 IAKAKELKE
+585 IVKAKELKE

-609 PVADSANID
+609 PVTDSITY
-618 DVLEGRV
+618 LEE
-625 YGVQTRTAQ
+625 TAQ
-634 ADMVMPEPQAM
+634 VNMVMPEPRAM
-645 PVMAEV
+645 AAMEV
-651 EASSNMRIRGVSSL
+651 RTEGSPTTTSNMRIRGASSL
-665 SNSADKKMKSEESS
+665 NNSVDKKMKDESS
-679 SVPEIKMVNIKSDK
+679 ASVPEIKIVNVKSDK
-693 EYMKLIEASKNPY
+693 QYMKLIEASKNPY
-706 QTYLDLRKEYAET
+706 QTYLDLRKDYAET
-719 PGFYF
+719 PAYYF

-729 FFQKKERE
+729 FFQKKEKE

-794 ALALQDNEQYQPALE
+794 ALSLQDNEQYQSALE

-814 LTNDYSIEFANRDRD
+814 LTNDYSVEIANRDRD
-829 ITEIIVPEINNLIS
+829 ITEIIVPEVNNLIS

-852 GINKDVIVDIP
+852 KINKDIIVDIP

-895 RTTAIGGRIS
+895 RTTAIGGRMS

-930 TNFFA
+930 TNFFG

-962 KMITFQNNN
+962 KMITFQNNK
-971 PNGGGEGI
+971 PNSGGEGI

>member
-1 MHLTYKSNYMKK
+1 MKK
-13 LFSFFVVFVGI
+13 LFSFFFVFVGML
-24 FFSSKI
+24 FSTKI
-30 NAQDFRIGFP
+30 NAQDIRIGFP
-40 RIEIGPRPDEK
+40 RIEIGERPDEN

-58 DVQVEIFGNLSK
+58 DVQVEIFGNLAK
-70 TTTTLVFSNSSNRNL
+70 TTTTLVFTNSSNRNL
-85 EGNLVFPLPENTTIS
+85 EGNLVFPLPENTTVS

-111 NAVPI
+111 NAVPV

-125 ESIQKQNI
+125 ESIQKQNV
-133 DPGIVEKVEGNNF
+133 DPGIIEKVEGNNF

-151 PIPAKGSRTIQ
+151 PIPAKGSRMIQ

-170 LDKSAYQYQLPLD
+170 LDKSSYQYHLSLD
-183 SSKKISKFNLTTKI
+183 SSKKIAKFNLTTKV
-197 YNADGKPQLIESPDG
+197 YNATGKPQLVETPDG

-227 SKTDFMPKKSLIINL
+227 SKTDFTPKKSLIINL
-242 PKKPNNVESF
+242 PKSPNNVESF

-262 FYANLLVDAKSQ
+262 FYANSLVEAKSQ
-274 PKVWSKNIGIIWDNS
+274 PKVWSKNIGVIWDNS
-289 LSGLKRNHKKE
+289 LSGLKRNHQKE
-300 LEFLGQIISQQKN
+300 LEFLDKIISKQKN

-325 EKSKV
+325 EKSRL

-353 TNYAKILPANL
+353 TNYAKILPTNL
-364 KADEYLMF
+364 KAEEYLLF

-385 IDKPFYTITSSP
+385 IDKPFYTIASSP

-431 ESSVQFLGIINNVAG
+431 ESSVQFLGIINNTAG

-452 TNEVNNGISIAG
+452 TNDVNNGISIAG
-464 ISQYPNGKLMMMFGR
+464 ISQYPNAKLTMMFGR
-479 NGKVKFNKELDLS
+479 NGKVEFNKELDLS

-508 VNTLELNPEQ
+508 VNYLELNPEQ
-518 NKTEIELIGKQF
+518 NKTEIEEIGKQF

-551 KINPPTELQ
+551 KINPPAELQ

-573 KETRQADLLKNA
+573 KETRKADLLKNA
-585 IAKAKELKE
+585 IAKTKELKE

-609 PVADSANID
+609 PVVDSAMAI
-618 DVLEGRV
+618 EE
-625 YGVQTRTAQ
+625 TAQ
-634 ADMVMPEPQAM
+634 VQHVMPEPRTTAVMESESSADIQAM
-645 PVMAEV
+645 VVTANGVRRESRSLGY
-651 EASSNMRIRGVSSL
+651 ASANFVS
-665 SNSADKKMKSEESS
+665 DKKMKDQSS
-679 SVPEIKMVNIKSDK
+679 ASVPEIKIVNVKSDK

-706 QTYLDLRKEYAET
+706 QTYLDLRKDYAET
-719 PGFYF
+719 PAYYF

-794 ALALQDNEQYQPALE
+794 ALALQDNEQYQTALE
-809 HLYKV
+809 YLYKV
-814 LTNDYSIEFANRDRD
+814 LTNDYSVEIANRDRD
-829 ITEIIVPEINNLIS
+829 ITEIIVPEINNLVS
-843 LHRKELNLS
+843 LYRKELDLS
-852 GINKDVIVDIP
+852 KINKDIIADIP

-886 NGEKCFYGH
+886 NGEKCFYGN
-895 RTTAIGGRIS
+895 RTTGIGGRMS

-930 TNFFA
+930 TNFFG
-935 ERQMSISGPTTIS
+935 ERQMSISGSTTIS

-962 KMITFQNNN
+962 KMITFQNNK
-971 PNGGGEGI
+971 PNSGGEGI

>member
-1 MHLTYKSNYMKK
+1 M
-13 LFSFFVVFVGI
+13 
-24 FFSSKI
+24 
-30 NAQDFRIGFP
+30 
-40 RIEIGPRPDEK
+40 
-51 SVSLQSM
+51 
-58 DVQVEIFGNLSK
+58 
-70 TTTTLVFSNSSNRNL
+70 
-85 EGNLVFPLPENTTIS
+85 
-100 GYAIDINGKLR
+100 
-111 NAVPI
+111 

-125 ESIQKQNI
+125 ESIQKQNV
-133 DPGIVEKVEGNNF
+133 DPGIIEKVEGNNF

-170 LDKSAYQYQLPLD
+170 LDKSSYQYHLPLD
-183 SSKKISKFNLTTKI
+183 SSKKIAKFNLTTKVF
-197 YNADGKPQLIESPDG
+197 NAAGKPQLVETPDG

-227 SKTDFMPKKSLIINL
+227 SKTDFTSKKSLIINL
-242 PKKPNNVESF
+242 PKSPNNVESF
-252 VQKNVDGSVY
+252 VQKNVDGSFY

-289 LSGLKRNHKKE
+289 LSGLKRNHQKE
-300 LEFLGQIISQQKN
+300 LEFLDKIISQQKN

-325 EKSKV
+325 EKSRL

-353 TNYAKILPANL
+353 TNYAKILPTNL
-364 KADEYLMF
+364 KADEYLLF

-385 IDKPFYTITSSP
+385 IDKPFYTIASSP

-408 QKVGGKFINLNE
+408 QKAGGKFINLNE

-431 ESSVQFLGIINNVAG
+431 ESSVQFLGIINNTAG

-452 TNEVNNGISIAG
+452 TNDVSNGISIAG
-464 ISQYPNGKLMMMFGR
+464 ISQYPNAKLTMMFGR
-479 NGKVKFNKELDLS
+479 NGNVEFNKELDLS

-508 VNTLELNPEQ
+508 VNYLELNPEQ
-518 NKTEIELIGKQF
+518 NKTEIEEIGKQF

-551 KINPPTELQ
+551 KINPPAELQ

-573 KETRQADLLKNA
+573 KETRKADLLKNA

-609 PVADSANID
+609 PVADSVLVSVA
-618 DVLEGRV
+618 LEGRAEGIAIEEREV
-625 YGVQTRTAQ
+625 SADIQAVSVTAYGTTRR
-634 ADMVMPEPQAM
+634 ESR
-645 PVMAEV
+645 
-651 EASSNMRIRGVSSL
+651 ASSANMLVT
-665 SNSADKKMKSEESS
+665 DKKMKDVSS
-679 SVPEIKMVNIKSDK
+679 ASVPEIKIVNVKSDK

-706 QTYLDLRKEYAET
+706 QTYLDLRKDYAET
-719 PGFYF
+719 PAYYF

-772 ELFITKKVLDWRP
+772 ELFITKKILDWRP

-794 ALALQDNEQYQPALE
+794 ALALQDNEQYQSALE
-809 HLYKV
+809 YLYKV
-814 LTNDYSIEFANRDRD
+814 LTNDYSVEIANRDRD
-829 ITEIIVPEINNLIS
+829 ITEIIVPEVNNLIS

-852 GINKDVIVDIP
+852 KINKDIIVDIP

-886 NGEKCFYGH
+886 NGEKCFY
-895 RTTAIGGRIS
+895 
-905 EDVTQGFGPEQFML
+905 
-919 KKAIK
+919 
-924 GKYKIE
+924 
-930 TNFFA
+930 
-935 ERQMSISGPTTIS
+935 
-948 AEIYLMYSSGKQVK
+948 
-962 KMITFQNNN
+962 
-971 PNGGGEGI
+971 
-979 LVGEF
+979 
-984 EF
+984 

>member
-1 MHLTYKSNYMKK
+1 MKK
-13 LFSFFVVFVGI
+13 LFSFFFVFVGM
-24 FFSSKI
+24 FFSTKI
-30 NAQDFRIGFP
+30 NAQDIRIGFP
-40 RIEIGPRPDEK
+40 RIEIGERPDEN

-58 DVQVEIFGNLSK
+58 DVQVEIFGNLAK
-70 TTTTLVFSNSSNRNL
+70 TTTTLVFTNSSSRNL
-85 EGNLVFPLPENTTIS
+85 EGNLVFPLPENTTVS

-111 NAVPI
+111 NAVPV

-125 ESIQKQNI
+125 ESIQKQNV
-133 DPGIVEKVEGNNF
+133 DPGIIEKVEGNNF

-170 LDKSAYQYQLPLD
+170 LDKSSYQYHLPLD
-183 SSKKISKFNLTTKI
+183 SSKKIAKFNLTTKV
-197 YNADGKPQLIESPDG
+197 YNAAGKPQLIETPDG

-227 SKTDFMPKKSLIINL
+227 SKTDFTPKKSLIINL
-242 PKKPNNVESF
+242 LKSPNNVESF

-274 PKVWSKNIGIIWDNS
+274 LKVWSKNIGIIWDNS
-289 LSGLKRNHKKE
+289 LSGLKRNHQKE
-300 LEFLGQIISQQKN
+300 LEFLDKIISQQKN

-325 EKSKV
+325 EKSRL

-353 TNYAKILPANL
+353 TNYAKILPTNL
-364 KADEYLMF
+364 KADEYLLF

-385 IDKPFYTITSSP
+385 IDKPFYTIASSP

-431 ESSVQFLGIINNVAG
+431 ESSVQFLGIINNTAG

-452 TNEVNNGISIAG
+452 TDDVNNGISIAG
-464 ISQYPNGKLMMMFGR
+464 ISQYPNAKLTMMFGR
-479 NGKVKFNKELDLS
+479 NGKVEFNKELDLS

-508 VNTLELNPEQ
+508 VNYLELNPEQ
-518 NKTEIELIGKQF
+518 NKTEIEEIGKQF

-551 KINPPTELQ
+551 KINPPAELQ
-560 NEFNKLSKQGFEQ
+560 SEFNKLSKQGFEQ
-573 KETRQADLLKNA
+573 KETRKADLLKNA
-585 IAKAKELKE
+585 IAKTKELKE

-609 PVADSANID
+609 PVVDSAMAI
-618 DVLEGRV
+618 EE
-625 YGVQTRTAQ
+625 TAQ
-634 ADMVMPEPQAM
+634 VQHVMPEPRTTAVMESESSADIQAM
-645 PVMAEV
+645 VVTANGVRRESRSLGY
-651 EASSNMRIRGVSSL
+651 ASANFVS
-665 SNSADKKMKSEESS
+665 DKKMKDQSS
-679 SVPEIKMVNIKSDK
+679 ASVPEIKIVNVKSDK

-706 QTYLDLRKEYAET
+706 QTYLDLRKDYAET
-719 PGFYF
+719 PAYYF

-794 ALALQDNEQYQPALE
+794 ALALQDNEQYQSALE
-809 HLYKV
+809 YLYKV
-814 LTNDYSIEFANRDRD
+814 LTNDYSVEIATRDRD
-829 ITEIIVPEINNLIS
+829 ITEIIVPEINNLVS

-852 GINKDVIVDIP
+852 KINKDIIVELP

-886 NGEKCFYGH
+886 NGEKCYYGH
-895 RTTAIGGRIS
+895 RTTAIGGRMS

-930 TNFFA
+930 TNFFG

-962 KMITFQNNN
+962 KMITFQNNK
-971 PNGGGEGI
+971 PNSGGTGI

>member
-1 MHLTYKSNYMKK
+1 M
-13 LFSFFVVFVGI
+13 
-24 FFSSKI
+24 FFSTKI
-30 NAQDFRIGFP
+30 NAQDIRIGFP
-40 RIEIGPRPDEK
+40 RIEIGERPDEN

-58 DVQVEIFGNLSK
+58 DVQVEIFGNLAK
-70 TTTTLVFSNSSNRNL
+70 TTTTLVFTNSSSRNL
-85 EGNLVFPLPENTTIS
+85 EGNLVFPLPENTTVS

-111 NAVPI
+111 NAVPV
-116 TKARAVEVF
+116 TKVRAVEVF
-125 ESIQKQNI
+125 EIIQKQNI
-133 DPGIVEKVEGNNF
+133 DPGIIEKVEGNNF

-170 LDKSAYQYQLPLD
+170 LDKSSYQYHLPLD
-183 SSKKISKFNLTTKI
+183 SSKKIAKFNLTTKV
-197 YNADGKPQLIESPDG
+197 YNAAGKPQLIETPDG

-227 SKTDFMPKKSLIINL
+227 SKTDFTPKKSLIINL
-242 PKKPNNVESF
+242 PKSPNNVESF

-289 LSGLKRNHKKE
+289 LSGLKRNHQKE
-300 LEFLGQIISQQKN
+300 LEFLDKIISQQKN
-313 LNIEVSLLNISL
+313 LNIEVSLLNFSL
-325 EKSKV
+325 EKSRF

-353 TNYAKILPANL
+353 TNYAKILPTNL
-364 KADEYLMF
+364 KADEYLLF

-385 IDKPFYTITSSP
+385 IDKPFYTIASSP

-431 ESSVQFLGIINNVAG
+431 ESSVQFLGIINNTAG

-452 TNEVNNGISIAG
+452 INDVNNGISIAG
-464 ISQYPNGKLMMMFGR
+464 ISQYPNAKLTMMFGR
-479 NGKVKFNKELDLS
+479 NGKVEFNKELDLS

-508 VNTLELNPEQ
+508 VNYLELNPEQ
-518 NKTEIELIGKQF
+518 NKTEIEEIGKQF

-551 KINPPTELQ
+551 KINPPAELQ
-560 NEFNKLSKQGFEQ
+560 NEFNRLSKQGFEQ
-573 KETRQADLLKNA
+573 NETRKADLLKNA

-602 VKPKYPK
+602 IKPKYPK
-609 PVADSANID
+609 PVGDSTTY
-618 DVLEGRV
+618 LEET
-625 YGVQTRTAQ
+625 VQVN
-634 ADMVMPEPQAM
+634 MVMPEPRTTAVMEMESSAEQAM
-645 PVMAEV
+645 VVTANGVRRESRSLCY
-651 EASSNMRIRGVSSL
+651 ASANFV
-665 SNSADKKMKSEESS
+665 ADKKMKDESS
-679 SVPEIKMVNIKSDK
+679 ASVPEIKIVNVKSDK

-706 QTYLDLRKEYAET
+706 QTYLDLRNDYAET
-719 PGFYF
+719 PAYYF

-772 ELFITKKVLDWRP
+772 ELFITKKVLEWRP

-794 ALALQDNEQYQPALE
+794 ALALQDNEQYQSALE
-809 HLYKV
+809 YLYKV
-814 LTNDYSIEFANRDRD
+814 LTNDYSVEITTRDRD
-829 ITEIIVPEINNLIS
+829 ITEIIVPEVNNLIS

-852 GINKDVIVDIP
+852 KINKDIIVDIP

-895 RTTAIGGRIS
+895 RTTAIGGRMS

-930 TNFFA
+930 TNFFG

-948 AEIYLMYSSGKQVK
+948 AEIYLMYSSGKQMK
-962 KMITFQNNN
+962 KMITFQNNK
-971 PNGGGEGI
+971 PNSSGEGI

>member
-1 MHLTYKSNYMKK
+1 MKK
-13 LFSFFVVFVGI
+13 LFSFFFVFVGM
-24 FFSSKI
+24 FFSTKI
-30 NAQDFRIGFP
+30 NAQDIRIGFP
-40 RIEIGPRPDEK
+40 RIEIGERPDEN

-58 DVQVEIFGNLSK
+58 NVQVEIFGNLAK
-70 TTTTLVFSNSSNRNL
+70 TTTTLVFTNSSSRNL
-85 EGNLVFPLPENTTIS
+85 EGNLVFPLPENTTVS

-111 NAVPI
+111 NAVPV
-116 TKARAVEVF
+116 TKVRAVEVF

-133 DPGIVEKVEGNNF
+133 DPGIIEKVEGNNF

-170 LDKSAYQYQLPLD
+170 LDKSSYQYHLPLD
-183 SSKKISKFNLTTKI
+183 SSKKIAKFNLTTKV
-197 YNADGKPQLIESPDG
+197 YNAAGKPQLIETPDG

-227 SKTDFMPKKSLIINL
+227 SKTDFTPKKSLIINL
-242 PKKPNNVESF
+242 PKSPNNVESF

-289 LSGLKRNHKKE
+289 LSGLKRNHQKE
-300 LEFLGQIISQQKN
+300 LEFLDKIISQQKN
-313 LNIEVSLLNISL
+313 LNIEVSLLNFSL
-325 EKSKV
+325 EKSRF

-353 TNYAKILPANL
+353 TNYAKILPASL
-364 KADEYLMF
+364 KADEYLLF

-385 IDKPFYTITSSP
+385 IDKPFYTIASSP

-431 ESSVQFLGIINNVAG
+431 ESSVQFLGIINNTAG

-452 TNEVNNGISIAG
+452 TNDVNNGISISG
-464 ISQYPNGKLMMMFGR
+464 ISQYPNAKLMMMFGR
-479 NGKVKFNKELDLS
+479 NGKVEFNKELDLS

-508 VNTLELNPEQ
+508 VNYLELNLEQ
-518 NKTEIELIGKQF
+518 YKTEIEEIGKQF

-551 KINPPTELQ
+551 KINPPAELQ
-560 NEFNKLSKQGFEQ
+560 SEFNKLSKQGFEQ
-573 KETRQADLLKNA
+573 NETRKADLLKNA

-602 VKPKYPK
+602 IKPKYPK
-609 PVADSANID
+609 PVGDSTTY
-618 DVLEGRV
+618 LEET
-625 YGVQTRTAQ
+625 VQVN
-634 ADMVMPEPQAM
+634 MVMPEPRTTAVMEMESSAEQAM
-645 PVMAEV
+645 VVTANGVRRESRSLGY
-651 EASSNMRIRGVSSL
+651 ASANFV
-665 SNSADKKMKSEESS
+665 ADKKMKDESS
-679 SVPEIKMVNIKSDK
+679 ASVPEIKIVNVKSDK

-706 QTYLDLRKEYAET
+706 QTYLDLRKDYAET
-719 PGFYF
+719 PAYYF

-729 FFQKKERE
+729 FFQKKEKE

-794 ALALQDNEQYQPALE
+794 ALALQDNEQYQSALE
-809 HLYKV
+809 YLYKV
-814 LTNDYSIEFANRDRD
+814 LTNDYSVEIANRDRD
-829 ITEIIVPEINNLIS
+829 ITEIIVPEVNNLIS

-852 GINKDVIVDIP
+852 KINKDIIVDIP

-895 RTTAIGGRIS
+895 RTTAIGGRMS

-930 TNFFA
+930 TNFFG

-962 KMITFQNNN
+962 KMITFQNNK
-971 PNGGGEGI
+971 PNSGGEGI

>member
-1 MHLTYKSNYMKK
+1 MKK
-13 LFSFFVVFVGI
+13 LFSFFFVFVGM
-24 FFSSKI
+24 FFSTKI
-30 NAQDFRIGFP
+30 NAQDIRIGFP
-40 RIEIGPRPDEK
+40 RIEIGERPDEN

-58 DVQVEIFGNLSK
+58 DVQIEIFGNLAK
-70 TTTTLVFSNSSNRNL
+70 TTTTLVFMNSSSRNL
-85 EGNLVFPLPENTTIS
+85 EGNLVFPLPENTTVN

-111 NAVPI
+111 NAVPV

-125 ESIQKQNI
+125 ESIQKQNV
-133 DPGIVEKVEGNNF
+133 DPGIIEKVEGNNF

-170 LDKSAYQYQLPLD
+170 LDKSSYQYHLPLD
-183 SSKKISKFNLTTKI
+183 SSKKIAKFNLTTKV
-197 YNADGKPQLIESPDG
+197 YNAAEKPQLIETPDG

-227 SKTDFMPKKSLIINL
+227 SKTDFTPKKSLIINL
-242 PKKPNNVESF
+242 PKSPNNVESF

-289 LSGLKRNHKKE
+289 LSGLKRNHQKE
-300 LEFLGQIISQQKN
+300 LEFLDKIISQQKN

-325 EKSKV
+325 EKSRL

-353 TNYAKILPANL
+353 TNYAKILPTNL
-364 KADEYLMF
+364 KADEYLLF

-385 IDKPFYTITSSP
+385 IDKSFYTIASSP

-431 ESSVQFLGIINNVAG
+431 ESSVQFLGIINNTAG

-452 TNEVNNGISIAG
+452 TNDVNNGISISG
-464 ISQYPNGKLMMMFGR
+464 ISQYPNAKLMMMFGR
-479 NGKVKFNKELDLS
+479 NGKVEFNKELDLS

-508 VNTLELNPEQ
+508 VNYLELNLEQ
-518 NKTEIELIGKQF
+518 YKTEIEEIGKQF

-551 KINPPTELQ
+551 KINPPAELQ
-560 NEFNKLSKQGFEQ
+560 SEFNKLSKQGFEQ
-573 KETRQADLLKNA
+573 NETRKADLLKNA

-602 VKPKYPK
+602 IKPKYPK
-609 PVADSANID
+609 PVGDSTTY
-618 DVLEGRV
+618 LEET
-625 YGVQTRTAQ
+625 VQVN
-634 ADMVMPEPQAM
+634 MVMPEPRTTAVMEMESSAEQAM
-645 PVMAEV
+645 VVTANGVRRESRSLGY
-651 EASSNMRIRGVSSL
+651 ASANFV
-665 SNSADKKMKSEESS
+665 ADKKMKDESS
-679 SVPEIKMVNIKSDK
+679 ASVPEIKIVNVKSDK

-706 QTYLDLRKEYAET
+706 QTYLDLRKDYAET
-719 PGFYF
+719 PAYYF

-729 FFQKKERE
+729 FFQKKEKE

-794 ALALQDNEQYQPALE
+794 ALALQDNEQYQSALE

-814 LTNDYSIEFANRDRD
+814 LTNDYSIEIANRDRD
-829 ITEIIVPEINNLIS
+829 ITEIIVPEVNNLIS

-852 GINKDVIVDIP
+852 KINKDIIVDIP

-895 RTTAIGGRIS
+895 RTTAIGGRMS

-930 TNFFA
+930 TNFFG

-962 KMITFQNNN
+962 KMITFQNNK
-971 PNGGGEGI
+971 PNSGGEGI

>member
-1 MHLTYKSNYMKK
+1 MKK
-13 LFSFFVVFVGI
+13 LFSFFFVFVGM
-24 FFSSKI
+24 FFSTKI
-30 NAQDFRIGFP
+30 NAQDIRIGFP
-40 RIEIGPRPDEK
+40 RIEIGERPDEN

-58 DVQVEIFGNLSK
+58 DVQVEIFGNLAK
-70 TTTTLVFSNSSNRNL
+70 TTTTLVFTNSSSRNL
-85 EGNLVFPLPENTTIS
+85 EGNLVFPLPENTTVS

-111 NAVPI
+111 NAVPV
-116 TKARAVEVF
+116 TKVRAVEVF

-133 DPGIVEKVEGNNF
+133 DPGIIEKVEGNNF

-170 LDKSAYQYQLPLD
+170 LDKSSYQYHLPLD
-183 SSKKISKFNLTTKI
+183 SSKKIAKFNLTTKV
-197 YNADGKPQLIESPDG
+197 YSAAGKPQLVETPDG

-227 SKTDFMPKKSLIINL
+227 SKTDFTPKKSLIINL
-242 PKKPNNVESF
+242 PKSPNNVESF

-262 FYANLLVDAKSQ
+262 FYANLLVEGKSQ

-289 LSGLKRNHKKE
+289 LSGLKRNHQKE
-300 LEFLGQIISQQKN
+300 LEFLDKIISQQKN

-325 EKSKV
+325 EKSRL

-340 LKKYLENVTYDGG
+340 LKKYLENATYDGG
-353 TNYAKILPANL
+353 TNYAKILPTNL
-364 KADEYLMF
+364 KADEYLLF

-385 IDKPFYTITSSP
+385 IDKPFYTIASSP

-431 ESSVQFLGIINNVAG
+431 ESSVQFLGIINNTAG

-452 TNEVNNGISIAG
+452 TNDVNNGISIAG
-464 ISQYPNGKLMMMFGR
+464 ISQYPNAKLTMMFGR
-479 NGKVKFNKELDLS
+479 NGKVEFNKELDLS

-508 VNTLELNPEQ
+508 VNYLELNPEQ
-518 NKTEIELIGKQF
+518 NKTEIEEIGKQF

-551 KINPPTELQ
+551 KINPPAELQ

-573 KETRQADLLKNA
+573 KETRKADLLKNA
-585 IAKAKELKE
+585 IAKTKELKE

-609 PVADSANID
+609 PVVDSAMAI
-618 DVLEGRV
+618 EE
-625 YGVQTRTAQ
+625 TAQ
-634 ADMVMPEPQAM
+634 VQHVMPEPGTTAVMESESSADIQAM
-645 PVMAEV
+645 VVTANGVRRESRSLGY
-651 EASSNMRIRGVSSL
+651 ASANFVS
-665 SNSADKKMKSEESS
+665 DKKMKDQSS
-679 SVPEIKMVNIKSDK
+679 ASVPEIKIVNVKSDK

-706 QTYLDLRKEYAET
+706 QTYLDLRKDYAET
-719 PGFYF
+719 PAYYF

-794 ALALQDNEQYQPALE
+794 ALALQDNEQYQTALE
-809 HLYKV
+809 YLYKV
-814 LTNDYSIEFANRDRD
+814 LTNDYSVEIANRDRD
-829 ITEIIVPEINNLIS
+829 ITEIIVPEINNLVS
-843 LHRKELNLS
+843 LYRKELDLS
-852 GINKDVIVDIP
+852 KINKDIIADIP

-886 NGEKCFYGH
+886 NGEKCFYGN
-895 RTTAIGGRIS
+895 RTTGIGGRMS

-930 TNFFA
+930 TNFFG
-935 ERQMSISGPTTIS
+935 ERQMSISGSTTIS

-962 KMITFQNNN
+962 KMITFQNNK
-971 PNGGGEGI
+971 PNSGGEGI

>member
-1 MHLTYKSNYMKK
+1 M
-13 LFSFFVVFVGI
+13 
-24 FFSSKI
+24 FFSTKI
-30 NAQDFRIGFP
+30 NAQDIRIGFP
-40 RIEIGPRPDEK
+40 RIEIGERPDEN

-58 DVQVEIFGNLSK
+58 DVQVEIFGNLAK
-70 TTTTLVFSNSSNRNL
+70 TTTTLVFTNSSSRNL
-85 EGNLVFPLPENTTIS
+85 EGNLVFPLPENTTVS

-111 NAVPI
+111 NAVPV
-116 TKARAVEVF
+116 TKVRAVEVF

-133 DPGIVEKVEGNNF
+133 DPGIIEKVEGNNF

-170 LDKSAYQYQLPLD
+170 LDKSSYQYHLPLD
-183 SSKKISKFNLTTKI
+183 SSKKIAKFNLTTKV
-197 YNADGKPQLIESPDG
+197 YNAAGKPQLIETPDG

-227 SKTDFMPKKSLIINL
+227 SKTDFTPKKSLIINL
-242 PKKPNNVESF
+242 PKSPNNVESF

-289 LSGLKRNHKKE
+289 LSGLKRNHQKE
-300 LEFLGQIISQQKN
+300 LEFLDKIISQQKN
-313 LNIEVSLLNISL
+313 LNIEVSLLNFSL
-325 EKSKV
+325 EKSRF

-353 TNYAKILPANL
+353 TNYAKILPASL
-364 KADEYLMF
+364 KADEYLLF

-385 IDKPFYTITSSP
+385 IDKPFYTIASSP

-431 ESSVQFLGIINNVAG
+431 ESSVQFLGIINNTAG

-452 TNEVNNGISIAG
+452 TNDVNNGISISG
-464 ISQYPNGKLMMMFGR
+464 ISQYPNAKLMMMFGR
-479 NGKVKFNKELDLS
+479 NGKVEFNKELDLS

-508 VNTLELNPEQ
+508 VNYLELNLEQ
-518 NKTEIELIGKQF
+518 HKTEIEEIGKQF

-536 TSLIVLENVSDYVKY
+536 TSFIVLENVSDYVKY
-551 KINPPTELQ
+551 KINPPAELQ
-560 NEFNKLSKQGFEQ
+560 NEFNKLSKQGFAQ
-573 KETRQADLLKNA
+573 KETRKADLLKNA

-609 PVADSANID
+609 PVADSASVSE
-618 DVLEGRV
+618 VLQGRV
-625 YGVQTRTAQ
+625 QGIAIEER
-634 ADMVMPEPQAM
+634 E
-645 PVMAEV
+645 
-651 EASSNMRIRGVSSL
+651 VSSAEL
-665 SNSADKKMKSEESS
+665 ESVVVSGYAPRRSERSANNANMLVADKKMKDESS
-679 SVPEIKMVNIKSDK
+679 ASVPEIKIVNVKSDK
-693 EYMKLIEASKNPY
+693 DYMKLIEASKNLY
-706 QTYLDLRKEYAET
+706 QTYLDLRKDYAET
-719 PGFYF
+719 PAYYF

-763 LKEIEEYQT
+763 FKEIKEYQT

-794 ALALQDNEQYQPALE
+794 ALALQDNEQYQSALE
-809 HLYKV
+809 YLYKV
-814 LTNDYSIEFANRDRD
+814 LTNDYSVEIATRDRD

-852 GINKDVIVDIP
+852 KIKKDIIADIP

-895 RTTAIGGRIS
+895 RTTAIGGRMS

-930 TNFFA
+930 TNFFG

-948 AEIYLMYSSGKQVK
+948 AEIYLMYSSGKQMK
-962 KMITFQNNN
+962 KMITFQNNK
-971 PNGGGEGI
+971 PNSSGEGI

>member
-1 MHLTYKSNYMKK
+1 MKK
-13 LFSFFVVFVGI
+13 LFSFFFVFVGM
-24 FFSSKI
+24 FFSTKI
-30 NAQDFRIGFP
+30 NAQDIRIGFP
-40 RIEIGPRPDEK
+40 RIEIGERPDEN

-58 DVQVEIFGNLSK
+58 DVQVEIFGNLAK
-70 TTTTLVFSNSSNRNL
+70 TTTTLVFTNSSSRNL
-85 EGNLVFPLPENTTIS
+85 EGNLVFPLPENTTVS

-111 NAVPI
+111 NAVPV
-116 TKARAVEVF
+116 TKVRAVEVF

-133 DPGIVEKVEGNNF
+133 DPGIIEKVEGNNF

-170 LDKSAYQYQLPLD
+170 LDKSSYQYHLPLD
-183 SSKKISKFNLTTKI
+183 SSKKIAKFNLTTKV
-197 YNADGKPQLIESPDG
+197 YNAAGKPQLIETPDG

-227 SKTDFMPKKSLIINL
+227 SKTDFTPKKSLIINL
-242 PKKPNNVESF
+242 PKSPNNVESF

-274 PKVWSKNIGIIWDNS
+274 PKVWSNNIGIIWDNS
-289 LSGLKRNHKKE
+289 LSGLKRNHQKE
-300 LEFLGQIISQQKN
+300 LEFLDKIISQQKN
-313 LNIEVSLLNISL
+313 LNIEVSLLNFSL
-325 EKSKV
+325 EKSRF
-330 FQIKNGDWSE
+330 FQIKIGDWSE

-353 TNYAKILPANL
+353 TNYAKILPASL
-364 KADEYLMF
+364 KADEYLLF

-385 IDKPFYTITSSP
+385 IDKPFYTIASSP

-431 ESSVQFLGIINNVAG
+431 ESSVQFLGIINNTAG

-452 TNEVNNGISIAG
+452 TNDVNNGISISG
-464 ISQYPNGKLMMMFGR
+464 ISQYPNAKLMMMFGR
-479 NGKVKFNKELDLS
+479 NGKVEFNKELDLS

-508 VNTLELNPEQ
+508 VNYLELNLEQ
-518 NKTEIELIGKQF
+518 YKTEIEEIGKQF

-551 KINPPTELQ
+551 KINPPAELQ
-560 NEFNKLSKQGFEQ
+560 SEFNKLSKQGFEQ
-573 KETRQADLLKNA
+573 NETRKADLLKNA

-602 VKPKYPK
+602 IKPKYPK
-609 PVADSANID
+609 PVGDSTTY
-618 DVLEGRV
+618 LEET
-625 YGVQTRTAQ
+625 VQVN
-634 ADMVMPEPQAM
+634 MVMPEPRTTAVMEMESSAEQAM
-645 PVMAEV
+645 VVTANGVRRESRSLGY
-651 EASSNMRIRGVSSL
+651 ASANFV
-665 SNSADKKMKSEESS
+665 ADKKMKDETSA
-679 SVPEIKMVNIKSDK
+679 SVPEIKIVNVKSDK

-706 QTYLDLRKEYAET
+706 QTYLDLRKDYAET
-719 PGFYF
+719 PAYYF

-729 FFQKKERE
+729 FFQKKEKE

-794 ALALQDNEQYQPALE
+794 ALALQDNEQYQSALE
-809 HLYKV
+809 YLYKV
-814 LTNDYSIEFANRDRD
+814 LTNDYSVEIANRDRD
-829 ITEIIVPEINNLIS
+829 ITEIIVPEVNNLIS

-852 GINKDVIVDIP
+852 KINKDIIVDIP

-895 RTTAIGGRIS
+895 RTTAIGGRMS

-930 TNFFA
+930 TNFFG

-962 KMITFQNNN
+962 KMITFQNNK
-971 PNGGGEGI
+971 PNSGGEGI

>member
-1 MHLTYKSNYMKK
+1 MKK
-13 LFSFFVVFVGI
+13 LFSFFFVFVGM
-24 FFSSKI
+24 FFSTKI
-30 NAQDFRIGFP
+30 NAQHIRIGFP
-40 RIEIGPRPDEK
+40 RIEIGERPDEN

-58 DVQVEIFGNLSK
+58 DVQVEIFGNLAK
-70 TTTTLVFSNSSNRNL
+70 TTTTLVFTNSSSRNL
-85 EGNLVFPLPENTTIS
+85 EGNLVFPLPENTTVS

-111 NAVPI
+111 NAVPV

-125 ESIQKQNI
+125 ESIQKQNV
-133 DPGIVEKVEGNNF
+133 DPGIIEKVEGNNF

-170 LDKSAYQYQLPLD
+170 LDKSSYQYHLPLD
-183 SSKKISKFNLTTKI
+183 SSKKIAKFNLTTKVF
-197 YNADGKPQLIESPDG
+197 NAAGKPQLVETPDG

-227 SKTDFMPKKSLIINL
+227 SKTDFTPKKSLIINL
-242 PKKPNNVESF
+242 PKSPNNVESF
-252 VQKNVDGSVY
+252 VQKNVDGSFY

-289 LSGLKRNHKKE
+289 LSGLKRNHQKE
-300 LEFLGQIISQQKN
+300 LEFLDKIISQQKN

-325 EKSKV
+325 EKSRL

-353 TNYAKILPANL
+353 TNYAKILPTNL
-364 KADEYLMF
+364 KADEYLLF

-385 IDKPFYTITSSP
+385 IDKPFYTIASSP

-408 QKVGGKFINLNE
+408 QKAGGKFINLNE

-431 ESSVQFLGIINNVAG
+431 ESSVQFLGIINNTAG

-452 TNEVNNGISIAG
+452 TNDVSNGISIAG
-464 ISQYPNGKLMMMFGR
+464 ISQYPNAKLTMMFGR
-479 NGKVKFNKELDLS
+479 NGKVEFNKELDLS

-508 VNTLELNPEQ
+508 VNYLELNPEQ
-518 NKTEIELIGKQF
+518 NKTEIEEIGKQF

-551 KINPPTELQ
+551 KINPPAELQ

-573 KETRQADLLKNA
+573 KETRKADLLKNA

-609 PVADSANID
+609 PVADSVLVSVA
-618 DVLEGRV
+618 LEGRAEGIAIEEREV
-625 YGVQTRTAQ
+625 SADIQAVSVTAYGTTRR
-634 ADMVMPEPQAM
+634 ESR
-645 PVMAEV
+645 
-651 EASSNMRIRGVSSL
+651 ASSANMLVT
-665 SNSADKKMKSEESS
+665 DKKMKDVSS
-679 SVPEIKMVNIKSDK
+679 ASVPEIKIVNVKSDK

-706 QTYLDLRKEYAET
+706 QTYLDLRKDYAET
-719 PGFYF
+719 PAYYF

-794 ALALQDNEQYQPALE
+794 ALALQDNEQYQSALE

-814 LTNDYSIEFANRDRD
+814 LTNDYSIEIANRDRD

-852 GINKDVIVDIP
+852 KINKDIIVDIP

-886 NGEKCFYGH
+886 NGEKCYYGH
-895 RTTAIGGRIS
+895 RSTAIGGRMS

-930 TNFFA
+930 TNFFG

-962 KMITFQNNN
+962 KMITFQNNK
-971 PNGGGEGI
+971 PNSGGEGI

-984 EF
+984 EFQ

>member
-1 MHLTYKSNYMKK
+1 MKK
-13 LFSFFVVFVGI
+13 LFSFFFVFVGM
-24 FFSSKI
+24 FFSTKI
-30 NAQDFRIGFP
+30 NAQDIRIGFP
-40 RIEIGPRPDEK
+40 RIEIGERPDEN

-58 DVQVEIFGNLSK
+58 DVQVEIFGNLAK
-70 TTTTLVFSNSSNRNL
+70 TTTTLVFTNSSSRNL
-85 EGNLVFPLPENTTIS
+85 EGNLVFPLPENTTVS

-111 NAVPI
+111 NAVPV
-116 TKARAVEVF
+116 TKVRAVEVF

-133 DPGIVEKVEGNNF
+133 DPGIIEKVEGNNF

-170 LDKSAYQYQLPLD
+170 LDKSSYQYHLPLD
-183 SSKKISKFNLTTKI
+183 SSKKIAKFNLTTKV
-197 YNADGKPQLIESPDG
+197 YNAAGKPQLIETPDG

-227 SKTDFMPKKSLIINL
+227 SKTDFTPKKSLIINL
-242 PKKPNNVESF
+242 PKSPNNVESF

-289 LSGLKRNHKKE
+289 LSGLKRNHQKE
-300 LEFLGQIISQQKN
+300 LEFLDKIISQQKN
-313 LNIEVSLLNISL
+313 LNIEVSLLNFSL
-325 EKSKV
+325 EKSRF

-353 TNYAKILPANL
+353 TNYAKILPASL
-364 KADEYLMF
+364 KADEYLLF

-385 IDKPFYTITSSP
+385 IDKPFYTIASSP

-431 ESSVQFLGIINNVAG
+431 ESSVQFLGIINNTAG

-452 TNEVNNGISIAG
+452 TNDVNNGISISG
-464 ISQYPNGKLMMMFGR
+464 ISQYPNAKLMMMFGR
-479 NGKVKFNKELDLS
+479 NGKVEFNKELDLS

-508 VNTLELNPEQ
+508 VNYLELNLEQ
-518 NKTEIELIGKQF
+518 HKTEIEEIGKQF

-536 TSLIVLENVSDYVKY
+536 TSFIVLENVSDYVKY
-551 KINPPTELQ
+551 KINPPAELQ
-560 NEFNKLSKQGFEQ
+560 NEFNKLSKQGFAQ
-573 KETRQADLLKNA
+573 KETRKADLLKNA

-609 PVADSANID
+609 PVADSASVSE
-618 DVLEGRV
+618 VLQGRV
-625 YGVQTRTAQ
+625 QGIAIEER
-634 ADMVMPEPQAM
+634 E
-645 PVMAEV
+645 
-651 EASSNMRIRGVSSL
+651 VSSAEL
-665 SNSADKKMKSEESS
+665 ESVVVSGYAPRRSERSANNANMLVADKKMKDESS
-679 SVPEIKMVNIKSDK
+679 ASVPEIKIVNVKSDK
-693 EYMKLIEASKNPY
+693 DYMKLIEASKNLY
-706 QTYLDLRKEYAET
+706 QTYLDLRKDYAET
-719 PGFYF
+719 PAYYF

-763 LKEIEEYQT
+763 FKEIKEYQT

-794 ALALQDNEQYQPALE
+794 ALALQDNEQYQSALE
-809 HLYKV
+809 YLYKV
-814 LTNDYSIEFANRDRD
+814 LTNDYSVEIATRDRD

-852 GINKDVIVDIP
+852 KIKKDIIADIP

-895 RTTAIGGRIS
+895 RTTAIGGRMS

-930 TNFFA
+930 TNFFG

-948 AEIYLMYSSGKQVK
+948 AEIYLMYSSGKQMK
-962 KMITFQNNN
+962 KMITFQNNK
-971 PNGGGEGI
+971 PNSSGEGI

>member
-1 MHLTYKSNYMKK
+1 MKK
-13 LFSFFVVFVGI
+13 LFSFFFVFVGM
-24 FFSSKI
+24 FFSTKI
-30 NAQDFRIGFP
+30 NAQDIRIGFP
-40 RIEIGPRPDEK
+40 RIEIGERPDEN

-58 DVQVEIFGNLSK
+58 NVQVEIFGNLAK
-70 TTTTLVFSNSSNRNL
+70 TTTTLVFTNSSSRNL
-85 EGNLVFPLPENTTIS
+85 EGNLVFPLPENTTVS

-111 NAVPI
+111 NAVPV
-116 TKARAVEVF
+116 TKVRAVEVF

-133 DPGIVEKVEGNNF
+133 DPGIIEKVEGNNF

-170 LDKSAYQYQLPLD
+170 LDKSSYQYHLPLD
-183 SSKKISKFNLTTKI
+183 SSKKIAKFNLITKV
-197 YNADGKPQLIESPDG
+197 YNAAGKPQLVETPDG

-227 SKTDFMPKKSLIINL
+227 SKTDFTPKKSLIINL
-242 PKKPNNVESF
+242 PKSPNNVESF

-289 LSGLKRNHKKE
+289 LSGLKRNHQKE
-300 LEFLGQIISQQKN
+300 LEFLDKIISQQKN
-313 LNIEVSLLNISL
+313 LNIEVSLLNIYL
-325 EKSKV
+325 EKSRL

-353 TNYAKILPANL
+353 TNYAKILPTNL
-364 KADEYLMF
+364 KANEYLLF

-385 IDKPFYTITSSP
+385 IDKPFYTIASSP

-408 QKVGGKFINLNE
+408 QKIGGKFINLNE

-431 ESSVQFLGIINNVAG
+431 ESSVQFLGIINNTAG

-452 TNEVNNGISIAG
+452 INDVNNGISIAG
-464 ISQYPNGKLMMMFGR
+464 ISQYPNAKLTMMFGR
-479 NGKVKFNKELDLS
+479 NGKVEFNKELDLS

-508 VNTLELNPEQ
+508 VNYLELNPEQ
-518 NKTEIELIGKQF
+518 NKTEIEEIGKQF

-551 KINPPTELQ
+551 KINPPAELQ
-560 NEFNKLSKQGFEQ
+560 NEFNRLSKQGFEQ
-573 KETRQADLLKNA
+573 NETRKADLLKNA

-602 VKPKYPK
+602 IKPKYPK
-609 PVADSANID
+609 PVGDSTTY
-618 DVLEGRV
+618 LEET
-625 YGVQTRTAQ
+625 VQVN
-634 ADMVMPEPQAM
+634 MVMPEPRTTAVMEMESSAEQAM
-645 PVMAEV
+645 VVTANGVRRESRSLGY
-651 EASSNMRIRGVSSL
+651 ASANFV
-665 SNSADKKMKSEESS
+665 ADKKMKDESS
-679 SVPEIKMVNIKSDK
+679 ASVPEIKIVNVKSDK

-706 QTYLDLRKEYAET
+706 QTYLDLRNDYAET
-719 PGFYF
+719 PAYYF

-772 ELFITKKVLDWRP
+772 ELFITKKVLEWRP

-794 ALALQDNEQYQPALE
+794 ALALQDNEQYQSALE
-809 HLYKV
+809 YLYKV
-814 LTNDYSIEFANRDRD
+814 LTNDYSVEITTRDRD
-829 ITEIIVPEINNLIS
+829 ITEIIVPEVNNLIS

-852 GINKDVIVDIP
+852 KINKDIIVDIP

-895 RTTAIGGRIS
+895 RTTAIGGRMS

-930 TNFFA
+930 TNFFG

-948 AEIYLMYSSGKQVK
+948 AEIYLMYSSGKQMK
-962 KMITFQNNN
+962 KMITFQNNK
-971 PNGGGEGI
+971 PNSGGEGI

>member
-1 MHLTYKSNYMKK
+1 M
-13 LFSFFVVFVGI
+13 
-24 FFSSKI
+24 FFSTKI
-30 NAQDFRIGFP
+30 NAQDVRIGFP
-40 RIEIGPRPDEK
+40 RIEIGERPDEN

-58 DVQVEIFGNLSK
+58 DVQVEIFGNLAK
-70 TTTTLVFSNSSNRNL
+70 TTTTLVFTNSSSRNL
-85 EGNLVFPLPENTTIS
+85 EGNLVFPLPENTTVS

-111 NAVPI
+111 NAVPV

-133 DPGIVEKVEGNNF
+133 DPGIIEKVEGNNF

-151 PIPAKGSRTIQ
+151 PILARGSRTIQ

-170 LDKSAYQYQLPLD
+170 LDKSSYQYHLPLD
-183 SSKKISKFNLTTKI
+183 SSKKIAKFNLTTKV
-197 YNADGKPQLIESPDG
+197 YTAAGKPQLVETPDG

-227 SKTDFMPKKSLIINL
+227 SKTDFTPKKSLIINL
-242 PKKPNNVESF
+242 PKSPNNVESF

-289 LSGLKRNHKKE
+289 LSGLKRNHQKE
-300 LEFLGQIISQQKN
+300 LEFLDKIISQQKN

-325 EKSKV
+325 EKSRL

-353 TNYAKILPANL
+353 TNYAKILPASL
-364 KADEYLMF
+364 KADEYLLF

-385 IDKPFYTITSSP
+385 IDKPFYTIASSP

-408 QKVGGKFINLNE
+408 QKAGGKFINLNE

-431 ESSVQFLGIINNVAG
+431 ESSVQFLGIINNTAG

-452 TNEVNNGISIAG
+452 TNDVNNGISIAG
-464 ISQYPNGKLMMMFGR
+464 ISQYPNAKLTMMFGR
-479 NGKVKFNKELDLS
+479 NGKVEFNKELDLS
-492 KATQNLEIS
+492 KATQNPEIS

-508 VNTLELNPEQ
+508 VNYLELNPEQ
-518 NKTEIELIGKQF
+518 NKTEIEEIGKQF

-551 KINPPTELQ
+551 KINPPAELQ
-560 NEFNKLSKQGFEQ
+560 SEFNKLSKQGFEQ
-573 KETRQADLLKNA
+573 NETRKADLLKNA

-602 VKPKYPK
+602 IKPKYPK
-609 PVADSANID
+609 PVGDSTTY
-618 DVLEGRV
+618 LEET
-625 YGVQTRTAQ
+625 VQVN
-634 ADMVMPEPQAM
+634 MVMPEPRTTAVMEMESSAEQAM
-645 PVMAEV
+645 VVTANGVRRESRSLGY
-651 EASSNMRIRGVSSL
+651 ASANFV
-665 SNSADKKMKSEESS
+665 ADKKMKDETSA
-679 SVPEIKMVNIKSDK
+679 SVPEIKIVNVKSDK

-706 QTYLDLRKEYAET
+706 QTYLDLRKDYAET
-719 PGFYF
+719 PAYYF

-729 FFQKKERE
+729 FFQKKEKE

-772 ELFITKKVLDWRP
+772 ELFITKKVLEWRP

-794 ALALQDNEQYQPALE
+794 ALALQDNEQYQSALE
-809 HLYKV
+809 YLYKV
-814 LTNDYSIEFANRDRD
+814 LTNDYSVEITTRDRD
-829 ITEIIVPEINNLIS
+829 ITEIIVPEVNNLIS

-852 GINKDVIVDIP
+852 KINKDIIVDIP

-895 RTTAIGGRIS
+895 RTTAIGGRMS

-930 TNFFA
+930 TNFFG

-948 AEIYLMYSSGKQVK
+948 AEIYLMYSSGKQMK
-962 KMITFQNNN
+962 KMITFQNNK
-971 PNGGGEGI
+971 PNSGGEGI

>member
-1 MHLTYKSNYMKK
+1 MKK
-13 LFSFFVVFVGI
+13 LFSFFFVFVGM
-24 FFSSKI
+24 FFSTKI
-30 NAQDFRIGFP
+30 NAQDIRIGFP
-40 RIEIGPRPDEK
+40 RIEIGERPDEN

-58 DVQVEIFGNLSK
+58 DMQVEIFGNLAK
-70 TTTTLVFSNSSNRNL
+70 TTTTLVFTNSSSRNL
-85 EGNLVFPLPENTTIS
+85 EGNLVFPLPENTTVS

-111 NAVPI
+111 NAVPV
-116 TKARAVEVF
+116 TKARAAEVF
-125 ESIQKQNI
+125 ESIQKQNV
-133 DPGIVEKVEGNNF
+133 DPGIIEKVEGNNF

-151 PIPAKGSRTIQ
+151 PILAKGSRTIQ

-170 LDKSAYQYQLPLD
+170 LDKSSYQYHLPLD
-183 SSKKISKFNLTTKI
+183 SSKKIAKFNLTIKV
-197 YNADGKPQLIESPDG
+197 YNAAGKPQLVETPDG

-227 SKTDFMPKKSLIINL
+227 SKTAFTPKKSLIINL
-242 PKKPNNVESF
+242 PKSSNNVESF

-289 LSGLKRNHKKE
+289 LSGLKRNHQKE
-300 LEFLGQIISQQKN
+300 LEFLDKIISQQKN

-325 EKSKV
+325 EKSRL

-353 TNYAKILPANL
+353 TNYAKILPTNL
-364 KADEYLMF
+364 KADEYLLF

-385 IDKPFYTITSSP
+385 VDKPFYTIVSSS

-408 QKVGGKFINLNE
+408 QKAGGKFINLNE

-431 ESSVQFLGIINNVAG
+431 ESSVQFLGIINNTAG

-452 TNEVNNGISIAG
+452 TNNVNNGISIAG
-464 ISQYPNGKLMMMFGR
+464 ISQYPNAKLTMMFGR
-479 NGKVKFNKELDLS
+479 NGKVEFNKELDLS
-492 KATQNLEIS
+492 KATKNLEIS

-508 VNTLELNPEQ
+508 VNYLELNPEQ
-518 NKTEIELIGKQF
+518 NKTEIEEIGKQF

-551 KINPPTELQ
+551 KINPPAELQ
-560 NEFNKLSKQGFEQ
+560 NEFNKLSKQSFEQ
-573 KETRQADLLKNA
+573 KETRKADLLKNA
-585 IAKAKELKE
+585 IVKAKELKE
-594 WWKKDFKY
+594 WLKKDFKY

-609 PVADSANID
+609 PVADST
-618 DVLEGRV
+618 DVVVDVRLE
-625 YGVQTRTAQ
+625 
-634 ADMVMPEPQAM
+634 DMALPEPRPMTAM
-645 PVMAEV
+645 EEV
-651 EASSNMRIRGVSSL
+651 GASSNMSIRGVSNF
-665 SNSADKKMKSEESS
+665 NSSSDKKMKDESLA
-679 SVPEIKMVNIKSDK
+679 SVPEIKIINVKSDK

-706 QTYLDLRKEYAET
+706 QTYLDLRKDYAET
-719 PGFYF
+719 PAYYF

-794 ALALQDNEQYQPALE
+794 ALALQDNEQYQSALE
-809 HLYKV
+809 YLYKV
-814 LTNDYSIEFANRDRD
+814 LTNDYSVEIANRDRD

-852 GINKDVIVDIP
+852 TINKDIIVELP

-895 RTTAIGGRIS
+895 RTTAIGGRMS

-930 TNFFA
+930 TNFYG

-962 KMITFQNNN
+962 KMITFQNNK
-971 PNGGGEGI
+971 PNSGGEGI

>member
-1 MHLTYKSNYMKK
+1 MKK
-13 LFSFFVVFVGI
+13 LFSFFFVFVGM
-24 FFSSKI
+24 FFSTKI
-30 NAQDFRIGFP
+30 NAQDIRIGFP
-40 RIEIGPRPDEK
+40 RIEIGERPDEN

-58 DVQVEIFGNLSK
+58 DVQVEIFGNLAK
-70 TTTTLVFSNSSNRNL
+70 TTTTLVFTNSSSRNL
-85 EGNLVFPLPENTTIS
+85 EGNLVFPLPENTTVS

-111 NAVPI
+111 NAVPV

-125 ESIQKQNI
+125 ESIQKQNV
-133 DPGIVEKVEGNNF
+133 DPGIIEKVEGNNF

-170 LDKSAYQYQLPLD
+170 LDKSSYQYHLPLD
-183 SSKKISKFNLTTKI
+183 SSKKIAKFNLTTKVF
-197 YNADGKPQLIESPDG
+197 NAAGKPQLVETPDG

-227 SKTDFMPKKSLIINL
+227 SKTDFTPKKSLIINL
-242 PKKPNNVESF
+242 PKSPNNVESF
-252 VQKNVDGSVY
+252 VQKNVDGSFY

-289 LSGLKRNHKKE
+289 LSGLKRNHQKE
-300 LEFLGQIISQQKN
+300 LEFLDKIISQQKN
-313 LNIEVSLLNISL
+313 LNIEVSLLNFSL
-325 EKSKV
+325 EKSRF

-353 TNYAKILPANL
+353 TNYAKILPASL
-364 KADEYLMF
+364 KADEYLLF

-385 IDKPFYTITSSP
+385 IDKPFYTIASSP

-431 ESSVQFLGIINNVAG
+431 ESSVQFLGIINNTAG

-452 TNEVNNGISIAG
+452 TNDVNNGISIAG
-464 ISQYPNGKLMMMFGR
+464 ISQYPNAKLTMMFGR
-479 NGKVKFNKELDLS
+479 NGKVEFNKELDLS
-492 KATQNLEIS
+492 KATQNPEIS

-508 VNTLELNPEQ
+508 VNYLELNLEQ
-518 NKTEIELIGKQF
+518 YKTEIEEIGKQF

-551 KINPPTELQ
+551 KINPPAELQ
-560 NEFNKLSKQGFEQ
+560 SEFNKLSKQGFEQ
-573 KETRQADLLKNA
+573 NETRKADLLKNA

-602 VKPKYPK
+602 IKPKYPK
-609 PVADSANID
+609 PVGDSTTY
-618 DVLEGRV
+618 LEET
-625 YGVQTRTAQ
+625 VQVN
-634 ADMVMPEPQAM
+634 MVMPEPRTTAVMEMESSAEQAM
-645 PVMAEV
+645 VVTANGVRRESRSLGY
-651 EASSNMRIRGVSSL
+651 ASANFV
-665 SNSADKKMKSEESS
+665 ADKKMKDETSA
-679 SVPEIKMVNIKSDK
+679 SVPEIKIVNVKSDK

-706 QTYLDLRKEYAET
+706 QTYLDLRKDYAET
-719 PGFYF
+719 PAYYF

-729 FFQKKERE
+729 FFQKKEKE

-794 ALALQDNEQYQPALE
+794 ALALQDNEQYQSALE
-809 HLYKV
+809 YLYKV
-814 LTNDYSIEFANRDRD
+814 LTNDYSVEIANRDRD
-829 ITEIIVPEINNLIS
+829 ITEIIVPEVNNVIS

-852 GINKDVIVDIP
+852 KINKDIIVDIP

-895 RTTAIGGRIS
+895 RTTAIGGRMS

-930 TNFFA
+930 TNFFG

-962 KMITFQNNN
+962 KMITFQNNK
-971 PNGGGEGI
+971 PNSGGEGI

>member
-1 MHLTYKSNYMKK
+1 MKK
-13 LFSFFVVFVGI
+13 LFSFFFVFVGM
-24 FFSSKI
+24 FFSTKI
-30 NAQDFRIGFP
+30 NAQDIRIGFP
-40 RIEIGPRPDEK
+40 RIEIGERPDEN

-58 DVQVEIFGNLSK
+58 DVQVEIFGNLAK
-70 TTTTLVFSNSSNRNL
+70 TTTTLVFTNSSSRNL
-85 EGNLVFPLPENTTIS
+85 EGNLVFPLPENTTVS

-111 NAVPI
+111 NAVPV
-116 TKARAVEVF
+116 TKVRAVEVF

-133 DPGIVEKVEGNNF
+133 DPGIIEKVEGNNF

-170 LDKSAYQYQLPLD
+170 LDKSSYQYHLPLD
-183 SSKKISKFNLTTKI
+183 SSKKIAKFNLTTKV
-197 YNADGKPQLIESPDG
+197 YNAAGKPQLIETPDG

-227 SKTDFMPKKSLIINL
+227 SKTDFTPKKSLIINL
-242 PKKPNNVESF
+242 PKSPNNVESF

-289 LSGLKRNHKKE
+289 LSGLKRNHQKE
-300 LEFLGQIISQQKN
+300 LEFLDKIISQQKN
-313 LNIEVSLLNISL
+313 LNIEVSLLNFSL
-325 EKSKV
+325 EKSRF

-353 TNYAKILPANL
+353 TNYAKILPASL
-364 KADEYLMF
+364 KADEYLLF

-385 IDKPFYTITSSP
+385 IDKPFYTIASSP

-431 ESSVQFLGIINNVAG
+431 ESSVQFLGIINNTAG

-452 TNEVNNGISIAG
+452 TNDVNNGISISG
-464 ISQYPNGKLMMMFGR
+464 ISQYPNAKLMMMFGR
-479 NGKVKFNKELDLS
+479 NGKVEFNKELDLS

-508 VNTLELNPEQ
+508 VNYLELNLEQ
-518 NKTEIELIGKQF
+518 HKTEIEEIGKQF

-536 TSLIVLENVSDYVKY
+536 TSFIVLENVSDYVKY
-551 KINPPTELQ
+551 KINPPAELQ
-560 NEFNKLSKQGFEQ
+560 NEFNKLSKQGFAQ
-573 KETRQADLLKNA
+573 KETRKADLLKNA

-602 VKPKYPK
+602 IKPKYPK
-609 PVADSANID
+609 PVGDSTTY
-618 DVLEGRV
+618 LEET
-625 YGVQTRTAQ
+625 VQVN
-634 ADMVMPEPQAM
+634 MVMPEPRTTAVMEMESSAEQAM
-645 PVMAEV
+645 VVTANGVRRESRSLGY
-651 EASSNMRIRGVSSL
+651 ASANFV
-665 SNSADKKMKSEESS
+665 ADKKMKDETSA
-679 SVPEIKMVNIKSDK
+679 SVPEIKIVNVKSDK

-706 QTYLDLRKEYAET
+706 QTYLDLRKDYAET
-719 PGFYF
+719 PAYYF

-729 FFQKKERE
+729 FFQKKEKE

-794 ALALQDNEQYQPALE
+794 ALALQDNEQYQSALE
-809 HLYKV
+809 YLYKV
-814 LTNDYSIEFANRDRD
+814 LTNDYSVEIANRDRD
-829 ITEIIVPEINNLIS
+829 ITEIIVPEVNNLIS

-852 GINKDVIVDIP
+852 KINKDIIVDIP

-895 RTTAIGGRIS
+895 RTTAIGGRMS

-930 TNFFA
+930 TNFFG

-962 KMITFQNNN
+962 KMITFQNNK
-971 PNGGGEGI
+971 PNSGGEGI

>member
-1 MHLTYKSNYMKK
+1 M
-13 LFSFFVVFVGI
+13 F
-24 FFSSKI
+24 
-30 NAQDFRIGFP
+30 NA
-40 RIEIGPRPDEK
+40 
-51 SVSLQSM
+51 
-58 DVQVEIFGNLSK
+58 
-70 TTTTLVFSNSSNRNL
+70 
-85 EGNLVFPLPENTTIS
+85 
-100 GYAIDINGKLR
+100 A
-111 NAVPI
+111 
-116 TKARAVEVF
+116 
-125 ESIQKQNI
+125 
-133 DPGIVEKVEGNNF
+133 
-146 RTRIS
+146 
-151 PIPAKGSRTIQ
+151 
-162 LSYYQELK
+162 
-170 LDKSAYQYQLPLD
+170 
-183 SSKKISKFNLTTKI
+183 
-197 YNADGKPQLIESPDG
+197 GKPQLVETPDG

-227 SKTDFMPKKSLIINL
+227 SKTDFTPKKSLIINL
-242 PKKPNNVESF
+242 PKSPNNVESF

-289 LSGLKRNHKKE
+289 LSGLKRNHQKE
-300 LEFLGQIISQQKN
+300 LEFLDKIISQQKN
-313 LNIEVSLLNISL
+313 LNIEVSLLNFSL
-325 EKSKV
+325 EKSRF

-353 TNYAKILPANL
+353 TNYAKILPASL
-364 KADEYLMF
+364 KADEYLLF

-385 IDKPFYTITSSP
+385 IDKPFYTIASSP

-431 ESSVQFLGIINNVAG
+431 ESLVQFLGIINNTAG

-452 TNEVNNGISIAG
+452 TNDVNNGISIAG
-464 ISQYPNGKLMMMFGR
+464 ISQYPNAKLTMMFGR
-479 NGKVKFNKELDLS
+479 NGKVEFNKELDLS

-508 VNTLELNPEQ
+508 VNYLELNPEQ
-518 NKTEIELIGKQF
+518 NKTEIEEIGKQF

-551 KINPPTELQ
+551 KINPPAELQ

-573 KETRQADLLKNA
+573 KETRKADLLKNA

-602 VKPKYPK
+602 IKPKYPK
-609 PVADSANID
+609 PVGDSTTY
-618 DVLEGRV
+618 LEET
-625 YGVQTRTAQ
+625 VQVN
-634 ADMVMPEPQAM
+634 MVMPEPRTTAVMEMESSAEQAM
-645 PVMAEV
+645 VVTANGVRRESRSLGY
-651 EASSNMRIRGVSSL
+651 ASANFV
-665 SNSADKKMKSEESS
+665 ADKKMKDESS
-679 SVPEIKMVNIKSDK
+679 ASVPEIKIVNVKSDK

-706 QTYLDLRKEYAET
+706 QTYLDLRKDYAET
-719 PGFYF
+719 PAYYF

-729 FFQKKERE
+729 FFQKKEKE

-794 ALALQDNEQYQPALE
+794 ALALQDNEQYQSALE
-809 HLYKV
+809 YLYKV
-814 LTNDYSIEFANRDRD
+814 LTNDYSVEIANRDRD
-829 ITEIIVPEINNLIS
+829 ITEIIVPEVNNLIS

-852 GINKDVIVDIP
+852 KINKDIIVDIP

-895 RTTAIGGRIS
+895 RTTAIGGRMS

-930 TNFFA
+930 TNFFG

-962 KMITFQNNN
+962 KMITFQNNK
-971 PNGGGEGI
+971 PNSGGEGI

>member
-1 MHLTYKSNYMKK
+1 MKK
-13 LFSFFVVFVGI
+13 LFSFFFVFVGM
-24 FFSSKI
+24 FFSTKI
-30 NAQDFRIGFP
+30 NAQDIRIGFP
-40 RIEIGPRPDEK
+40 RIEIGERPDEN

-58 DVQVEIFGNLSK
+58 DVQVEIFGNLAK
-70 TTTTLVFSNSSNRNL
+70 TTTTLVFTNSSSRNL
-85 EGNLVFPLPENTTIS
+85 EGNLVFPLPENTTVS

-111 NAVPI
+111 NAVPV
-116 TKARAVEVF
+116 TKVRAVEVF

-133 DPGIVEKVEGNNF
+133 DPGIIEKVEGNNF

-170 LDKSAYQYQLPLD
+170 LDKSSYQYHLPLD
-183 SSKKISKFNLTTKI
+183 SSKKIAKFNLTTKV
-197 YNADGKPQLIESPDG
+197 YNAAGKPQLIETPDG

-227 SKTDFMPKKSLIINL
+227 SKTDFTPKKSLIINL
-242 PKKPNNVESF
+242 PKSPNNVESF

-274 PKVWSKNIGIIWDNS
+274 PKVWSNNIGIIWDNS
-289 LSGLKRNHKKE
+289 LSGLKRNHQKE
-300 LEFLGQIISQQKN
+300 LEFLDKIISQQKN
-313 LNIEVSLLNISL
+313 LNIEVSLLNFSL
-325 EKSKV
+325 EKSRF

-353 TNYAKILPANL
+353 TNYAKILPASL
-364 KADEYLMF
+364 KADEYLLF

-385 IDKPFYTITSSP
+385 IDKPFYTIASSP

-431 ESSVQFLGIINNVAG
+431 ESSVQFLGIINNTAG

-452 TNEVNNGISIAG
+452 TNDVNNGISISG
-464 ISQYPNGKLMMMFGR
+464 ISQYPNAKLMMMFGR
-479 NGKVKFNKELDLS
+479 NGKVEFNKELDLS

-508 VNTLELNPEQ
+508 VNYLELNLEQ
-518 NKTEIELIGKQF
+518 YKTEIEEIGKQF

-551 KINPPTELQ
+551 KINPPAELQ
-560 NEFNKLSKQGFEQ
+560 SEFNKLSKQGFEQ
-573 KETRQADLLKNA
+573 NETRKADLLKNA

-602 VKPKYPK
+602 IKPKYPK
-609 PVADSANID
+609 PVGDSTTY
-618 DVLEGRV
+618 LEET
-625 YGVQTRTAQ
+625 VQVN
-634 ADMVMPEPQAM
+634 MVMPEPRTTAVMEMESSAEQAM
-645 PVMAEV
+645 VVTANGVRRESRSLGY
-651 EASSNMRIRGVSSL
+651 ASANFV
-665 SNSADKKMKSEESS
+665 ADKKMKDETSA
-679 SVPEIKMVNIKSDK
+679 SVPEIKIVNVKSDK

-706 QTYLDLRKEYAET
+706 QTYLDLRKDYAET
-719 PGFYF
+719 PAYYF

-729 FFQKKERE
+729 FFQKKEKE

-794 ALALQDNEQYQPALE
+794 ALALQDNEQYQSALE
-809 HLYKV
+809 YLYKV
-814 LTNDYSIEFANRDRD
+814 LTNDYSVEIANRDRD
-829 ITEIIVPEINNLIS
+829 ITEIIVPEVNNLIS

-852 GINKDVIVDIP
+852 KINKDIIVDIP

-895 RTTAIGGRIS
+895 RTTAIGGRMS

-930 TNFFA
+930 TNFFG

-962 KMITFQNNN
+962 KMITFQNNK
-971 PNGGGEGI
+971 PNSGGEGI

>member
-1 MHLTYKSNYMKK
+1 MKK
-13 LFSFFVVFVGI
+13 LFSFFFVFVGM
-24 FFSSKI
+24 FFSTKI
-30 NAQDFRIGFP
+30 NAQDIRIGFP
-40 RIEIGPRPDEK
+40 RIEIGERPDEN

-58 DVQVEIFGNLSK
+58 DVQVEIFGNLAK
-70 TTTTLVFSNSSNRNL
+70 TTTTLVFTNSSSRNL
-85 EGNLVFPLPENTTIS
+85 EGNLVFPLPENTTVS

-111 NAVPI
+111 NAVPV

-133 DPGIVEKVEGNNF
+133 DPGIIEKVEGNNF

-151 PIPAKGSRTIQ
+151 PIPAKGSRMIQ

-170 LDKSAYQYQLPLD
+170 LDKSSYQYHLSLD
-183 SSKKISKFNLTTKI
+183 SSKKIAKFNLTTKV
-197 YNADGKPQLIESPDG
+197 YNATGKPQLVETPDG

-227 SKTDFMPKKSLIINL
+227 SKTDFTPKKSLIINL
-242 PKKPNNVESF
+242 PKSPNNVESF

-274 PKVWSKNIGIIWDNS
+274 PKIWSKNIGVIWDNS
-289 LSGLKRNHKKE
+289 LSGLKRNHQKE
-300 LEFLGQIISQQKN
+300 LEFLDKIISQQKN

-325 EKSKV
+325 EKSRL

-353 TNYAKILPANL
+353 TNYAKILPTNL
-364 KADEYLMF
+364 KAEEYLLF

-385 IDKPFYTITSSP
+385 IDKPFYTIASSP

-431 ESSVQFLGIINNVAG
+431 ESSVQFLGIINNTAG

-452 TNEVNNGISIAG
+452 TNDVNNGISIAG
-464 ISQYPNGKLMMMFGR
+464 ISQYPNAKLTMMFGR
-479 NGKVKFNKELDLS
+479 NGKVEFNKELDLS

-508 VNTLELNPEQ
+508 VNYLELNPEQ
-518 NKTEIELIGKQF
+518 NKTEIEEIGKQF

-551 KINPPTELQ
+551 KINPPAELQ

-573 KETRQADLLKNA
+573 KETRKADLLKNA
-585 IAKAKELKE
+585 IAKTKELKE

-609 PVADSANID
+609 PVVDSAMAI
-618 DVLEGRV
+618 EE
-625 YGVQTRTAQ
+625 TAQ
-634 ADMVMPEPQAM
+634 VQHVMPEPRTTAVMESESSADIQAM
-645 PVMAEV
+645 VVTANGVRRESRSLGY
-651 EASSNMRIRGVSSL
+651 ASANFVS
-665 SNSADKKMKSEESS
+665 DKKMKDQSS
-679 SVPEIKMVNIKSDK
+679 VSVPEIKIINVKSDK

-706 QTYLDLRKEYAET
+706 QTYLDLRKDYAET
-719 PGFYF
+719 PAYYF

-794 ALALQDNEQYQPALE
+794 ALALQDNEQYQSALE
-809 HLYKV
+809 YLYKV
-814 LTNDYSIEFANRDRD
+814 LTNDYSVEIATRDRD
-829 ITEIIVPEINNLIS
+829 ITEIIVPEINNLVS

-852 GINKDVIVDIP
+852 TINKDIIVELP

-895 RTTAIGGRIS
+895 RTTGIGGRMS

-930 TNFFA
+930 TNFFG

-962 KMITFQNNN
+962 KMITFQNNK
-971 PNGGGEGI
+971 PNSGGEGI

>member
-1 MHLTYKSNYMKK
+1 MKK
-13 LFSFFVVFVGI
+13 LFSFFFVFVGI
-24 FFSSKI
+24 LFSSKI
-30 NAQDFRIGFP
+30 NAQDIRIGIP
-40 RIEIGPRPDEK
+40 RIEIGSRPDEK
-51 SVSLQSM
+51 SVSLKSM
-58 DVQVEIFGNLSK
+58 DVQVEIFGNLAK
-70 TTTTLVFSNSSNRNL
+70 TTTTLVFTNSSSRNL
-85 EGNLVFPLPENTTIS
+85 EGNLVFPLPENTTVS

-111 NAVPI
+111 NAVPV

-133 DPGIVEKVEGNNF
+133 DPGIIEKVEGNNF

-151 PIPAKGSRTIQ
+151 PILAKGSRTIQ

-170 LDKSAYQYQLPLD
+170 LDKSSYQYHLSLD
-183 SSKKISKFNLTTKI
+183 SSKKISKFNLTTKV
-197 YNADGKPQLIESPDG
+197 YSAAGKPQLVETPDG

-227 SKTDFMPKKSLIINL
+227 SKTDFTPKKSLIINL
-242 PKKPNNVESF
+242 PKSPNNVESF

-262 FYANLLVDAKSQ
+262 FYANLLVDAKSH

-289 LSGLKRNHKKE
+289 LSGLKRNHQKE
-300 LEFLGQIISQQKN
+300 LEFLDKIISQQKN

-325 EKSKV
+325 EKSRL

-353 TNYAKILPANL
+353 TNYAKILPTNL
-364 KADEYLMF
+364 KVDEYLLF

-385 IDKPFYTITSSP
+385 VDKLFYTIASSS

-408 QKVGGKFINLNE
+408 QKAGGKFINLNE

-431 ESSVQFLGIINNVAG
+431 ESSVQFLGIINNTAG

-452 TNEVNNGISIAG
+452 TNNVNNGISIAG
-464 ISQYPNGKLMMMFGR
+464 ISQYPNAKLTMMFGR
-479 NGKVKFNKELDLS
+479 NGKVEFNKELDLS
-492 KATQNLEIS
+492 KATKNLEIS

-508 VNTLELNPEQ
+508 VNYLELNPEQ
-518 NKTEIELIGKQF
+518 NKTEIEEIGKQF

-551 KINPPTELQ
+551 KINPPAELQ
-560 NEFNKLSKQGFEQ
+560 NEFNKLSKEGFEQ
-573 KETRQADLLKNA
+573 KETRKADLLKNA
-585 IAKAKELKE
+585 IVKAKELKE
-594 WWKKDFKY
+594 WLKKDFKY

-609 PVADSANID
+609 PVADST
-618 DVLEGRV
+618 DVVVDVRLE
-625 YGVQTRTAQ
+625 
-634 ADMVMPEPQAM
+634 DMALPEPRPMTAM
-645 PVMAEV
+645 EEV
-651 EASSNMRIRGVSSL
+651 GASSNMSIRGVSNF
-665 SNSADKKMKSEESS
+665 NSSSDKKMKDESLA
-679 SVPEIKMVNIKSDK
+679 SVPEIKIINVKSDK

-706 QTYLDLRKEYAET
+706 QTYLDLRKDYAET
-719 PGFYF
+719 PAYYF

-794 ALALQDNEQYQPALE
+794 ALALQDNEQYQSALE
-809 HLYKV
+809 YLYKV
-814 LTNDYSIEFANRDRD
+814 LTNDYSVEIANRDRD

-852 GINKDVIVDIP
+852 TINKDIIVELP

-895 RTTAIGGRIS
+895 RTTAIGGRMS

-930 TNFFA
+930 TNFYG

-962 KMITFQNNN
+962 KMITFQNNK
-971 PNGGGEGI
+971 PNSGGEGI

>member
-1 MHLTYKSNYMKK
+1 MKK
-13 LFSFFVVFVGI
+13 LFSFFFVFVGI
-24 FFSSKI
+24 FFSTKI
-30 NAQDFRIGFP
+30 NAQDIRIGFP
-40 RIEIGPRPDEK
+40 RIEIGERPDEN

-58 DVQVEIFGNLSK
+58 DVQVEIFGNLAK
-70 TTTTLVFSNSSNRNL
+70 TTTTLVFTNSSSRNL
-85 EGNLVFPLPENTTIS
+85 EGNLVFPLPENTTVS
-100 GYAIDINGKLR
+100 GYAIDFNGKLR
-111 NAVPI
+111 NAVPV
-116 TKARAVEVF
+116 TKVRAVEVF

-133 DPGIVEKVEGNNF
+133 DPGIIEKVEGNNF

-170 LDKSAYQYQLPLD
+170 LDKSSYQYHLPLD
-183 SSKKISKFNLTTKI
+183 SSKKIAKFNLTTKV
-197 YNADGKPQLIESPDG
+197 YNAAGKPQLIETPDG

-227 SKTDFMPKKSLIINL
+227 SKTDFTPKKSLIINL
-242 PKKPNNVESF
+242 PKSPNNVESF

-289 LSGLKRNHKKE
+289 LSGLKRNHQKE
-300 LEFLGQIISQQKN
+300 LEFLDKIISQQKN
-313 LNIEVSLLNISL
+313 LNIEVSLLNFSL
-325 EKSKV
+325 EKSRF

-353 TNYAKILPANL
+353 TNYAKILPASL
-364 KADEYLMF
+364 KADEYLLF

-385 IDKPFYTITSSP
+385 IDKPFYTIASSP

-431 ESSVQFLGIINNVAG
+431 ESSVQFLGIINNTAG

-452 TNEVNNGISIAG
+452 TNDVNNGISISG
-464 ISQYPNGKLMMMFGR
+464 ISQYPNAKLMMMFGR
-479 NGKVKFNKELDLS
+479 NGKVEFNKELDLS

-508 VNTLELNPEQ
+508 VNYLELNLEQ
-518 NKTEIELIGKQF
+518 YKTEIEEIGKQF

-551 KINPPTELQ
+551 KINPPAELQ

-573 KETRQADLLKNA
+573 KETRKADLLKNA
-585 IAKAKELKE
+585 IVKAKELKE

-609 PVADSANID
+609 PVTDSITY
-618 DVLEGRV
+618 LEE
-625 YGVQTRTAQ
+625 TAQ
-634 ADMVMPEPQAM
+634 VNMVMPEPRAM
-645 PVMAEV
+645 AAMEV
-651 EASSNMRIRGVSSL
+651 RTEGSPTTTSNMRIRGASSL
-665 SNSADKKMKSEESS
+665 NNSVDKKMKDESS
-679 SVPEIKMVNIKSDK
+679 ASVPEIKIVNVKSDK
-693 EYMKLIEASKNPY
+693 QYMKLIEASKNPY
-706 QTYLDLRKEYAET
+706 QTYLDLRKDYAET
-719 PGFYF
+719 PAYYF

-729 FFQKKERE
+729 FFQKKEKE

-794 ALALQDNEQYQPALE
+794 ALALQDNEQYQSALE

-814 LTNDYSIEFANRDRD
+814 LTNDYSIEIANRDRD
-829 ITEIIVPEINNLIS
+829 ITEIIVPEVNNLIS

-852 GINKDVIVDIP
+852 KINKDIIVDIP

-895 RTTAIGGRIS
+895 RTTAIGGRMS

-930 TNFFA
+930 TNFFG

-962 KMITFQNNN
+962 KMITFQNNK
-971 PNGGGEGI
+971 PNSGGEGI

>member
-1 MHLTYKSNYMKK
+1 MKK
-13 LFSFFVVFVGI
+13 LFSFFFVFVGM
-24 FFSSKI
+24 FFSTKI
-30 NAQDFRIGFP
+30 NAQHIRIGFP
-40 RIEIGPRPDEK
+40 RIEIGERPDEN

-58 DVQVEIFGNLSK
+58 DVQVEIFGNLAK
-70 TTTTLVFSNSSNRNL
+70 TTTTLVFTNSSSRNL
-85 EGNLVFPLPENTTIS
+85 EGNLVFPLPENTTVS

-111 NAVPI
+111 NAVPV

-125 ESIQKQNI
+125 ESIQKQNV
-133 DPGIVEKVEGNNF
+133 DPGIIEKVEGNNF

-170 LDKSAYQYQLPLD
+170 LDKSSYQYHLPLD
-183 SSKKISKFNLTTKI
+183 SSKKIAKFNLTTKVF
-197 YNADGKPQLIESPDG
+197 NAAGKPQLIETPDG

-227 SKTDFMPKKSLIINL
+227 SKTDFTPKKSLIINL
-242 PKKPNNVESF
+242 PKSPNNVESF

-289 LSGLKRNHKKE
+289 LSGLKRNHQKE
-300 LEFLGQIISQQKN
+300 LEFLDKIISQQKN

-325 EKSKV
+325 EKSRL

-353 TNYAKILPANL
+353 TNYAKILPASL
-364 KADEYLMF
+364 KADEYLLF

-385 IDKPFYTITSSP
+385 IDKPFYTIASSP

-431 ESSVQFLGIINNVAG
+431 ESSVQFLGIINNTAG

-452 TNEVNNGISIAG
+452 TNDVNNGISISG
-464 ISQYPNGKLMMMFGR
+464 ISQYPNAKLMMMFGR
-479 NGKVKFNKELDLS
+479 NGKVEFNKELDLS
-492 KATQNLEIS
+492 KATQNPEIS

-508 VNTLELNPEQ
+508 VNYLELNPEQ
-518 NKTEIELIGKQF
+518 NKTEIEEIGKQF

-551 KINPPTELQ
+551 KINPPAELQ
-560 NEFNKLSKQGFEQ
+560 SEFNKLSKQGFEQ
-573 KETRQADLLKNA
+573 KETRKADLLKNA

-609 PVADSANID
+609 PVTDSASID

-625 YGVQTRTAQ
+625 HGVQTETAQ
-634 ADMVMPEPQAM
+634 VQHVMPEPRAM
-645 PVMAEV
+645 AAMEV
-651 EASSNMRIRGVSSL
+651 RTEGSPTTTSNMRIRGASSL
-665 SNSADKKMKSEESS
+665 NNSVDKDESS
-679 SVPEIKMVNIKSDK
+679 VSVPEIKIVNVKSDK

-706 QTYLDLRKEYAET
+706 QTYLDLRKDYAET
-719 PGFYF
+719 PAYYF

-729 FFQKKERE
+729 FFLKKERE

-772 ELFITKKVLDWRP
+772 ELFITKKILDWRP

-794 ALALQDNEQYQPALE
+794 ALALQDNEQYQSALE
-809 HLYKV
+809 YLYKV
-814 LTNDYSIEFANRDRD
+814 LTNDYSVEIANRDRD
-829 ITEIIVPEINNLIS
+829 ITEIIVPEVNNLIS

-852 GINKDVIVDIP
+852 KINKDIIVDIP

-895 RTTAIGGRIS
+895 RTTAIGGRMS

-930 TNFFA
+930 TNFFG

-962 KMITFQNNN
+962 KMITFQNNK
-971 PNGGGEGI
+971 PNSGGEGI